1 MKRLTL
7 TLLAMLALSATML
20 AQQAMPVP
28 FDPNVRRGKLEN
40 GLTYYIRH
48 NEKPA
53 QRANFYIAQK
63 VGSILEEDNQ
73 QGLAHFLE
81 HMAFN
86 GTKNFPGK
94 ALLNYME
101 HNGVKFG
108 ENVNAWTS
116 IEQTVYMLTNV
127 PTTNMNLVDS
137 CILILHDWSNFISL
151 EGEEIDKERG
161 VILEE
166 MRQGQGA
173 QMRIYEKML
182 PEIYPNSPYGHRLP
196 IGTKEVVSG
205 FDHEALRAYYHKW
218 YRPDLQ
224 GIIIVGDIDV
234 NEVENHLKSIFED
247 IPAPVNPA
255 ERIRFQ
261 VADNAEPIVSICTDP
276 EETTYDVSVFYKHDI
291 VPFEERGDVQYW
303 IKGYIDQLVATMYNN
318 RLEELTQKANPPF
331 IYGGGYYSTF
341 FISDTKDAWMSAAVA
356 KDKDGIDE
364 ALNAIVAENKRM
376 QQYGFTASEFE
387 RAKAD
392 LMKRIENQYD
402 ERDKQETG
410 RIFRPILNH
419 FLTNEPLMGIEN
431 EYMLL
436 SQILP
441 ALPVE
446 AINQYAAELIRED
459 NIVITLTAPEKEGE
473 VLPTKAE
480 LLAMFNKAKEVE
492 VEPYVETVSNEPLIA
507 TLPVKGAI
515 ESKKHDDTFDA
526 TVLTL
531 KNGVT
536 VIYKPT
542 TFKDDEVL
550 MNAYSFGGYSVMDQ
564 SDPYTLQ
571 EINSLATLGGVG
583 NFSAIDLPKVLAGK
597 KASVHPQI
605 GSLTE
610 GMSGN
615 CSARDLE
622 TMLQLTYLYFTSPRS
637 DEEAFQSYITR
648 TKAMVANAES
658 DPNTA
663 FRDNLMFAM
672 YDNHPLVKRMKA
684 EDYDK
689 VDYAKALKL
698 YTDRFKDAN
707 NFVFTFVGNIDP
719 ETFEPLVEQYIGSLK
734 TKKNDETWTANVPAI
749 TDKDVNSHYTKA
761 MENPMVTCY
770 MVYNGEMEYTMENQM
785 KMQVLSDVM
794 DIVYTEK
801 IREDEGGTYGVG
813 VNGNL
818 TLRPKETFMFLIA
831 FQTNKEMYEKLM
843 GIAVAELQNVANQ
856 GPRAEDLKKVKEF
869 LIKKHSEDL
878 ESNRYWMNCIQTQYR
893 DGYNPMANYEQ
904 IVNGITADDVAN
916 MAKAVLKGYK
926 KEVVQ
931 IPPRINEIPLLNH

>member
-1 MKRLTL
+1 MKKLTL
-7 TLLAMLALSATML
+7 TLIAMLALSATMF

-63 VGSILEEDNQ
+63 VGSILENDDQ

-94 ALLNYME
+94 GLLNYME

-137 CILILHDWSNFISL
+137 CILILHDWSSFISL

-196 IGTKEVVSG
+196 IGTEEVVSG
-205 FDHEALRAYYHKW
+205 FKHDALRAYYHKW

-224 GIIIVGDIDV
+224 GIIIIGDVDV

-247 IPAPVNPA
+247 ITAPINPA
-255 ERIRFQ
+255 ERTRFQ

-276 EETTYDVSVFYKHDI
+276 EETNYNISLYYKHDI

-303 IKGYIDQLVATMYNN
+303 LKGYIDQLVSTMYNN
-318 RLEELTQKANPPF
+318 RMEELTQKANPPF
-331 IYGGGYYSTF
+331 IFGYGYYGTF
-341 FISDTKDAWMSAAVA
+341 FVSDTKEAWTGLAYA

-364 ALNAIVAENKRM
+364 ALTAIVAENKRM

-392 LMKRIENQYD
+392 LMKQIENQYD
-402 ERDKQETG
+402 ERDKQETS
-410 RIFRPILNH
+410 RYFYPILNH
-419 FLTNEPLMGIEN
+419 FLTNEPLLGIEN

-436 SQILP
+436 GQIMP
-441 ALPVE
+441 MLPVE
-446 AINQYAAELIRED
+446 AINQYAKELIRED

-473 VLPTKAE
+473 VLPTKEE
-480 LLAMFNKAKEVE
+480 LLALFYKAKEIE
-492 VEPYVETVSNEPLIA
+492 VEPYKETVSNEPLIA

-526 TVLTL
+526 TILTL
-531 KNGVT
+531 KNGVK

-542 TFKDDEVL
+542 HFKDDEIL
-550 MNAYSFGGYSVMDQ
+550 MSAYSFGGYSVMDQ

-571 EINSLATLGGVG
+571 QLNELAGLGGLG

-597 KASVHPQI
+597 KVHV
-605 GSLTE
+605 
-610 GMSGN
+610 SGN
-615 CSARDLE
+615 VNTFTENVSGSCSVKDLE
-622 TMLQLTYLYFTSPRS
+622 TMMQLIYLSFGTPRS
-637 DEEAFQSYITR
+637 DEEAYQSFITR
-648 TKAMVANAES
+648 TKAMLANIESNPDVAFS
-658 DPNTA
+658 
-663 FRDNLMFAM
+663 DNLIFALF
-672 YDNHPLVKRMKA
+672 DNHPLRKRMKA

-698 YTDRFKDAN
+698 YADRFKDAN

-719 ETFEPLVEQYIGSLK
+719 ETFEPMVEQYIGALK

-749 TDKDVNSHYTKA
+749 TDKDVTSHYTKA
-761 MENPMVTCY
+761 MENPKVTCY
-770 MVYNGEMEYTMENQM
+770 MVYNGDMEFNRKNQLT
-785 KMQVLSDVM
+785 MQVLSDVM

-813 VNGNL
+813 VNASLNN
-818 TLRPKETFMFLIA
+818 RPKESFMFLIG
-831 FQTNKEMYEKLM
+831 FNTNKEMYEKLM
-843 GIAVAELQNVANQ
+843 GIAKAELQNMANQ
-856 GPRAEDLKKVKEF
+856 GPRPEDLKKVKEF
-869 LIKKHSEDL
+869 LVKKHAEDL
-878 ESNRYWMNCIQTQYR
+878 ESNRYWMNCIQTQDS
-893 DGYNPMANYEQ
+893 DGYNPMANYNE
-904 IVNGITADDVAN
+904 IINGITSSDVAN
-916 MAKAVLKGYK
+916 MAKAVLNGYK

-931 IPPRINEIPLLNH
+931 IPE

>member
-1 MKRLTL
+1 MKKLTL
-7 TLLAMLALSATML
+7 TLVAMLALSATMF

-28 FDPNVRRGKLEN
+28 FDQNVRRGKLEN

-63 VGSILEEDNQ
+63 VGSILENDDQ

-94 ALLNYME
+94 ELLNYME

-127 PTTNMNLVDS
+127 PTTNPSLIDS
-137 CILILHDWSNFISL
+137 CILILHDWSSFISL

-173 QMRIYEKML
+173 QMRMYEKML

-196 IGTKEVVSG
+196 IGTEEIVAN
-205 FDHEALRAYYHKW
+205 FPHDALRAYYHKW

-224 GIIIVGDIDV
+224 GIIIIGDVDV
-234 NEVENHLKSIFED
+234 NEVEGRLKAIFED
-247 IPAPVNPA
+247 IPAPINPA
-255 ERIRFQ
+255 ERTRFE
-261 VADNAEPIVSICTDP
+261 VADNEEPIVSICSDR
-276 EETTYDVSVFYKHDI
+276 EETHYNVSVYYKHDV
-291 VPFEERGDVQYW
+291 VPNEEKGDISYW
-303 IKGYIDQLVATMYNN
+303 IKGFIDNLVSTMYNN

-331 IYGGGYYSTF
+331 IFGYGYYGTF
-341 FISDTKDAWMSAAVA
+341 FVSDTKDAWTTLAYA

-364 ALNAIVAENKRM
+364 ALTALVTESKRM
-376 QQYGFTASEFE
+376 QEYGFTASEFE

-392 LMKRIENQYD
+392 LMKRIQSQYD
-402 ERDKQETG
+402 ERDKQETN
-410 RIFRPILNH
+410 RYFNPILNH

-431 EYMLL
+431 EYMLI

-441 ALPVE
+441 SLPVE
-446 AINQYAAELIRED
+446 AINMYAKEMIRED
-459 NIVITLTAPEKEGE
+459 NIVITLTAPEKADEK
-473 VLPTKAE
+473 LPGKEE
-480 LLAMFNKAKEVE
+480 LLAMFNKAKEAE

-507 TLPVKGAI
+507 TLPPKGAI
-515 ESKKHDDTFDA
+515 ESKKHDLVFDA

-531 KNGVT
+531 KNGVK

-542 TFKDDEVL
+542 TFKDDEIL

-571 EINSLATLGGVG
+571 EINDLATLGGVG

-597 KASVHPQI
+597 KASVHPNI
-605 GSLTE
+605 TSLSE

-615 CSARDLE
+615 CSVNDLE

-648 TKAMVANAES
+648 TKAMVANMEA

-698 YTDRFKDAN
+698 YADRFKDAN

-734 TKKNDETWTANVPAI
+734 TKKVNETWTDKVPTI
-749 TDKDVNSHYTKA
+749 TDKDVTSHYTKA

-770 MVYNGEMEYTMENQM
+770 MVYNGDMQYTRKNQM
-785 KMQVLSDVM
+785 TMQVLGDVM

-813 VNGNL
+813 VQGNL
-818 TLRPKETFMFLIA
+818 NNRPKETFMFLIG

-843 GIAVAELQNVANQ
+843 GIAIAELQNVANN
-856 GPRAEDLKKVKEF
+856 GPRPEDLKKVKEF
-869 LIKKHSEDL
+869 LVKKHAEDL
-878 ESNRYWMNCIQTQYR
+878 ESNRYWMNCITTQER
-893 DGYNPMANYEQ
+893 DGYNPMADYNKIIE
-904 IVNGITADDVAN
+904 NITSDDVAN

-931 IPPRINEIPLLNH
+931 IPE

>member
-1 MKRLTL
+1 MKKLTL
-7 TLLAMLALSATML
+7 TLIAVLALSATMF

-63 VGSILEEDNQ
+63 VGSILEEENQ
-73 QGLAHFLE
+73 RGLAHFLE

-86 GTKNFPGK
+86 GLEHFPK
-94 ALLNYME
+94 KTMLDYME
-101 HNGVKFG
+101 RNGVKFG
-108 ENVNAWTS
+108 TNVNAWTS
-116 IEQTVYMLTNV
+116 FEQTVYMLNNV
-127 PTTNMNLVDS
+127 PTTNPGLVDS
-137 CILILHDWSNFISL
+137 CLLVLHDWSSFISL
-151 EGEEIDKERG
+151 EDDEIESERG

-166 MRQGQGA
+166 MRQGLDA
-173 QMRIYEKML
+173 QSRIYDKIL
-182 PEIYPNSPYGHRLP
+182 PEIYPNSPYGVP
-196 IGTKEVVSG
+196 MPIIGTEEVVAN
-205 FDHEALRAYYHKW
+205 FDHQFLRAYYNKW

-224 GIIIVGDIDV
+224 GIIIIGDIDV
-234 NEVENHLKSIFED
+234 NQIENRLKEMFAD

-255 ERIRFQ
+255 ERVYFP
-261 VADNAEPIVSICTDP
+261 VADNAEPIVSIATDV
-276 EETTYDVSVFYKHDI
+276 EETNYNIMVSYKHDI
-291 VPFEERGDVQYW
+291 IPFEERGDVQYW
-303 IKGYIDQLVATMYNN
+303 IKSYLDELISTMYNN
-318 RLEELTQKANPPF
+318 RMEELTQKANPPF
-331 IYGGGYYSTF
+331 IFGYGYYGTF
-341 FISDTKDAWMSAAVA
+341 FISNTKDAWTGLAYA
-356 KDKDGIDE
+356 KGKDGINE
-364 ALNAIVAENKRM
+364 ALSAIVAENKRM

-392 LMKRIENQYD
+392 LMKRVENQYD
-402 ERDKQETG
+402 ERDKQETSKY
-410 RIFRPILNH
+410 FYPILYH

-436 SQILP
+436 SQVLP
-441 ALPVE
+441 AIPVE
-446 AINQYAAELIRED
+446 AINQYAKELIRED

-480 LLAMFNKAKEVE
+480 LLAMFKKANEVE

-507 TLPVKGAI
+507 TLPPKGAI

-531 KNGVT
+531 KNGVK

-542 TFKDDEVL
+542 TFKDDEI
-550 MNAYSFGGYSVMDQ
+550 MMSAYSFGGYSAMDQ

-571 EINSLATLGGVG
+571 EINELATLGGVG

-597 KASVHPQI
+597 KAKVSPFI
-605 GSLTE
+605 GNTTE
-610 GMSGN
+610 GMTGN

-622 TMLQLTYLYFTSPRS
+622 TLMQLTYLYFTSPRS

-648 TKAMVANAES
+648 TKSMLADIES
-658 DPNTA
+658 NPDIA
-663 FRDNLMFAM
+663 FSDNLIFALF
-672 YDNHPLVKRMKA
+672 DNHPLRKRMKA

-698 YTDRFKDAN
+698 YADRFKDAN

-719 ETFEPLVEQYIGSLK
+719 ETFEPMVEQYIGSLK
-734 TKKNDETWTANVPAI
+734 TKKNDETWTANVPVI
-749 TDKDVNSHYTKA
+749 TDKDVNCHYTKA
-761 MENPMVTCY
+761 MENPKVTCY
-770 MVYNGEMEYTMENQM
+770 MVYNGDMQFNRKNQLTMQA
-785 KMQVLSDVM
+785 LSDVM

-813 VNGNL
+813 VNASLNN
-818 TLRPKETFMFLIA
+818 RPKETFMFLIG
-831 FQTNKEMYEKLM
+831 FNTNKDMYEKLM

-856 GPRAEDLKKVKEF
+856 GPRPEDLKKVKEF

-878 ESNRYWMNCIQTQYR
+878 ESNRYWMDCIQTLDR
-893 DGYNPMANYEQ
+893 DGYNPMQDYND
-904 IVNGITADDVAN
+904 IINGITSDDVAN

-931 IPPRINEIPLLNH
+931 IPE

>member
-1 MKRLTL
+1 MKKLTL
-7 TLLAMLALSATML
+7 TFIAMLALSATL
-20 AQQAMPVP
+20 FAQQAMPVP

-63 VGSILEEDNQ
+63 VGSILEEDDQ

-94 ALLNYME
+94 GLLNYME

-137 CILILHDWSNFISL
+137 CILILHDWSSFISL

-515 ESKKHDDTFDA
+515 ETKKHDDTFDA

-931 IPPRINEIPLLNH
+931 IPE

>member
-1 MKRLTL
+1 MKKLTL
-7 TLLAMLALSATML
+7 TLIASLALSATML
-20 AQQAMPVP
+20 AQQGMQVP
-28 FDPNVRRGKLEN
+28 FDQNVRRGKLEN

-63 VGSILEEDNQ
+63 VGSILEEEDQ
-73 QGLAHFLE
+73 RGLAHFLE

-86 GTKNFPGK
+86 GTLNFPDK
-94 ALLNYME
+94 TLLNYME

-127 PTTNMNLVDS
+127 PTTNMGLVDS
-137 CILILHDWSNFISL
+137 CILILHDWSSFISL
-151 EGEEIDKERG
+151 EGPEIDKERG

-166 MRQGQGA
+166 KRTRNDA
-173 QMRIYEKML
+173 QQRMWEKML
-182 PEIYPNSPYGHRLP
+182 PDIYPNSPYGHRMP
-196 IGTKEVVSG
+196 IGTEEVIMG

-224 GIIIVGDIDV
+224 GIIIIGDVDV
-234 NEVENHLKSIFED
+234 NVVESHLKTIFED
-247 IPAPVNPA
+247 VPAPIDPA
-255 ERIRFQ
+255 ERTRFE

-276 EETTYDVSVFYKHDI
+276 EETNYNISVYYKHDV
-291 VPFEERGDVQYW
+291 VPNEAKNDISYW
-303 IKGYIDQLVATMYNN
+303 MKGYIDALVSTMYNN
-318 RLEELTQKANPPF
+318 RMQELTQKANPPF
-331 IYGGGYYSTF
+331 IFGYGYYGTF
-341 FISDTKDAWMSAAVA
+341 FVSDTKDAWTSLAYA

-364 ALNAIVAENKRM
+364 ALYAIVAENKRM
-376 QQYGFTASEFE
+376 QYYGFTESELE

-402 ERDKQETG
+402 ERDKQETN
-410 RIFRPILNH
+410 RYFYPILNH

-436 SQILP
+436 NQ
-441 ALPVE
+441 ALPRLE
-446 AINQYAAELIRED
+446 AENINAYAKELIRKD

-480 LLAMFNKAKEVE
+480 LLTMFEKANEVE
-492 VEPYVETVSNEPLIA
+492 VVPYEETVSNEPLIA

-526 TVLTL
+526 TELTL
-531 KNGVT
+531 KNGVK

-542 TFKDDEVL
+542 TFKDDEV
-550 MNAYSFGGYSVMDQ
+550 MMTAFSFGGYSVMDQ

-571 EINSLATLGGVG
+571 EINTLATLGGVG

-597 KASVHPQI
+597 KASVRPYI
-605 GSLTE
+605 SNISE
-610 GMSGN
+610 GMNGS

-622 TMLQLTYLYFTSPRS
+622 TMLQLTYLYFTSPRA
-637 DEEAFQSYITR
+637 DEEAFQSYLTR
-648 TKAMVANAES
+648 TKSMLTNIESNPDVAFS
-658 DPNTA
+658 DH
-663 FRDNLMFAM
+663 LIFAL
-672 YDNHPLVKRMKA
+672 YDDHPLRKRMKA

-689 VDYAKALKL
+689 IDYNKALKL
-698 YTDRFKDAN
+698 YADRFKDAN

-719 ETFEPLVEQYIGSLK
+719 ETFEPLVEQYIGALK
-734 TKKNDETWTANVPAI
+734 TKKNDETWTDKCPVI
-749 TDKDVNSHYTKA
+749 TDKDVTSHYTKA
-761 MENPMVTCY
+761 MENPKVTCY
-770 MVYNGEMEYTMENQM
+770 TVYNGAMEFTRKNQLTMR
-785 KMQVLSDVM
+785 VLSDVM

-801 IREDEGGTYGVG
+801 IREDEGGTYGVS
-813 VNGNL
+813 VQGNL
-818 TLRPKETFMFLIA
+818 THQPKEA
-831 FQTNKEMYEKLM
+831 FAFGIYFNTNKEMYEKLM
-843 GIAVAELQNVANQ
+843 GIAIAELQNVANE

-869 LIKKHSEDL
+869 LVKKHSEDL
-878 ESNRYWMNCIQTQYR
+878 ESNRYWMNSIVTKES
-893 DGYNPMANYEQ
+893 DGYNPMENYND
-904 IVNGITADDVAN
+904 IINGITADDVAN

-931 IPPRINEIPLLNH
+931 IPE

>member
-1 MKRLTL
+1 MKKLTL
-7 TLLAMLALSATML
+7 TLLAVLALSATIF

-63 VGSILEEDNQ
+63 VGSILEEENQ
-73 QGLAHFLE
+73 RGLAHFLE

-86 GTKNFPGK
+86 GLEHFPK
-94 ALLNYME
+94 KTMLDYME
-101 HNGVKFG
+101 RNGVKFG
-108 ENVNAWTS
+108 TNVNAWTS
-116 IEQTVYMLTNV
+116 FEQTVYMLNNV
-127 PTTNMNLVDS
+127 PTTNPGLVDS
-137 CILILHDWSNFISL
+137 CMLVLHDWSSFISL
-151 EGEEIDKERG
+151 EDDEIESERG

-166 MRQGQGA
+166 MRQGLDA
-173 QMRIYEKML
+173 QMRIYGKIL
-182 PEIYPNSPYGHRLP
+182 PEIYPNSPYGAP
-196 IGTKEVVSG
+196 MPIIGTEEIVAN
-205 FDHEALRAYYHKW
+205 FDHQFLRDYYNKW

-224 GIIIVGDIDV
+224 GIIIIGDIDV
-234 NEVENHLKSIFED
+234 NQIESRLKEMFAD

-255 ERIRFQ
+255 ERVYFP
-261 VADNAEPIVSICTDP
+261 VADNAEPIVSVASDV
-276 EETTYDVSVFYKHDI
+276 EETTYDIMVSYKHDI
-291 VPFEERGDVQYW
+291 VPFEERGDISYW
-303 IKGYIDQLVATMYNN
+303 VKGYIDELVSTMYNN
-318 RLEELTQKANPPF
+318 RMRELTQKANPPF
-331 IYGGGYYSTF
+331 IYGYGYYGTF
-341 FISDTKDAWMSAAVA
+341 FISDTKDAWTSYAVA

-364 ALNAIVAENKRM
+364 ALNAIMAENKRM

-392 LMKRIENQYD
+392 LMKRVENQYD
-402 ERDKQETG
+402 ERDKQETD
-410 RIFRPILNH
+410 RYFRPILSH

-431 EYMLL
+431 EYTFLN
-436 SQILP
+436 QILP

-446 AINQYAAELIRED
+446 AINQYATELIRED
-459 NIVITLTAPEKEGE
+459 NIVITLTGPEKEGE
-473 VLPTKAE
+473 ALPTKAE
-480 LLAMFNKAKEVE
+480 LLAMFSKAKTIE

-515 ESKKHDDTFDA
+515 DSKKHDDTFDA

-531 KNGVT
+531 KNGVK

-542 TFKDDEVL
+542 TFKDDEV
-550 MNAYSFGGYSVMDQ
+550 MMTAYSFGGYSVMDQ

-571 EINSLATLGGVG
+571 EINELATLGGVG

-597 KASVHPQI
+597 KVRVNPSI
-605 GSLTE
+605 NTMTE
-610 GMSGN
+610 GISGN

-622 TMLQLTYLYFTSPRS
+622 TMMQLTYLYFNSLRS

-648 TKAMVANAES
+648 TKAIVANAES

-698 YTDRFKDAN
+698 FADRFKDAN

-719 ETFEPLVEQYIGSLK
+719 ETFEPLVEQYLGSLK
-734 TKKNDETWTANVPAI
+734 TKKNDETWTANVPVI
-749 TDKDVNSHYTKA
+749 TDKDVNSHYTKS

-770 MVYNGEMEYTMENQM
+770 MVYNGDMEYTAENLM
-785 KMQVLSDVM
+785 KMQILGDVM

-818 TLRPKETFMFLIA
+818 SLRPKETFMFLIG

-843 GIAVAELQNVANQ
+843 GIAKVELQNVANN
-856 GPRAEDLKKVKEF
+856 GPRPEDLKKVKEF

-878 ESNRYWMNCIQTQYR
+878 ENNRYWMNCIQAKER
-893 DGYNPMANYEQ
+893 DGYNPMANYVD
-904 IVNGITADDVAN
+904 IVNSVTGDDVAN
-916 MAKAVLKGYK
+916 MAKAVLKGYL

-931 IPPRINEIPLLNH
+931 IPE

>member
-1 MKRLTL
+1 MKKLTL
-7 TLLAMLALSATML
+7 TLLAMLALSATIL

-28 FDPNVRRGKLEN
+28 FDQNVRRGKLEN

-63 VGSILEEDNQ
+63 VGSILEEENQ
-73 QGLAHFLE
+73 RGLAHFLE

-86 GTKNFPGK
+86 GLEHFPK
-94 ALLNYME
+94 KTMLDYME
-101 HNGVKFG
+101 RNGVKFG
-108 ENVNAWTS
+108 TNVNAWTS
-116 IEQTVYMLTNV
+116 FEQTVYMLNNV
-127 PTTNMNLVDS
+127 PTTNPGLVDS
-137 CILILHDWSNFISL
+137 CLLVLHDWSSFISL
-151 EGEEIDKERG
+151 EDDEIESERG

-166 MRQGQGA
+166 MRQGLDA
-173 QMRIYEKML
+173 QSRIYDKIL
-182 PEIYPNSPYGHRLP
+182 PEIYPNSPYGVP
-196 IGTKEVVSG
+196 MPIIGTEEVVAH
-205 FDHEALRAYYHKW
+205 FDHQFLRNYYHKW

-224 GIIIVGDIDV
+224 GIIIIGDIDV
-234 NEVENHLKSIFED
+234 NQIENRLKEMFAD
-247 IPAPVNPA
+247 IPAPVDPA
-255 ERIRFQ
+255 ERVYFP
-261 VADNAEPIVSICTDP
+261 VADNAEPIVSIATDV
-276 EETTYDVSVFYKHDI
+276 EETSYDITIQYKHDI
-291 VPFEERGDVQYW
+291 VPFEERGDIQYW
-303 IKGYIDQLVATMYNN
+303 LKGYIDNLISTMYNN
-318 RLEELTQKANPPF
+318 RMRELTQKADPPF
-331 IYGGGYYSTF
+331 VYGYGYYGTF
-341 FISDTKDAWMSAAVA
+341 LISDTKDAWASAAIA
-356 KDKDGIDE
+356 IDKESIE
-364 ALNAIVAENKRM
+364 KALNALVAENKRM

-410 RIFRPILNH
+410 SYFYPILSH

-436 SQILP
+436 SQVLP

-446 AINQYAAELIRED
+446 AINEYAKELIRED

-480 LLAMFNKAKEVE
+480 LLAIFEKANKVE
-492 VEPYVETVSNEPLIA
+492 VEPYQETVSNEPLIA

-515 ESKKHDDTFDA
+515 ASKKHDDTFDA

-531 KNGVT
+531 KNGAK

-542 TFKDDEVL
+542 TFKDDEV
-550 MNAYSFGGYSVMDQ
+550 MMSVYSFGGYSAMDQ

-597 KASVHPQI
+597 KANVNPFI
-605 GSLTE
+605 GQLFE
-610 GMSGN
+610 GMNGN

-648 TKAMVANAES
+648 SKSMVANAES
-658 DPNTA
+658 DPMTA
-663 FRDNLMFAM
+663 FRDNLMFAL

-689 VDYAKALKL
+689 VDYAKAMKL
-698 YTDRFKDAN
+698 YADRFKDAN

-734 TKKNDETWTANVPAI
+734 TKKNDETWTANVPLL
-749 TDKDVNSHYTKA
+749 TDKDVNCHYTKA
-761 MENPMVTCY
+761 MENPKVTCY
-770 MVYNGEMEYTMENQM
+770 IVYNGDMEFNRKNQLTL
-785 KMQVLSDVM
+785 QALSDIM

-813 VNGNL
+813 VNDNL
-818 TLRPKETFMFLIA
+818 SLLPKEYFMFLIG
-831 FQTNKEMYEKLM
+831 FETNKEMYEKLM
-843 GIAVAELQNVANQ
+843 GIAKAELQNVANN
-856 GPRAEDLKKVKEF
+856 GPRPEDLKKVKEF
-869 LIKKHSEDL
+869 LIKKHAEDL
-878 ESNRYWMNCIQTQYR
+878 ENNRYWMNSIVTKEEY
-893 DGYNPMANYEQ
+893 GYNPMQDYND
-904 IVNGITADDVAN
+904 IINGITSDDVSN

-931 IPPRINEIPLLNH
+931 IPE

>member
-1 MKRLTL
+1 MKKLTL
-7 TLLAMLALSATML
+7 TLIAMLALSATMF

-63 VGSILEEDNQ
+63 VGSILEEDDQ

-94 ALLNYME
+94 GLLNYME

-137 CILILHDWSNFISL
+137 CILILHDWSSFISL

-196 IGTKEVVSG
+196 IGTEEVVSG
-205 FDHEALRAYYHKW
+205 FKHDALRAYYHKW

-224 GIIIVGDIDV
+224 GIIIIGDVDV

-247 IPAPVNPA
+247 IPAPINPA
-255 ERIRFQ
+255 ERTRFQ

-276 EETTYDVSVFYKHDI
+276 EETNYNISLYYKHDI

-303 IKGYIDQLVATMYNN
+303 LKGYIDQLVSTMYNN
-318 RLEELTQKANPPF
+318 RMEELTQKANPPF
-331 IYGGGYYSTF
+331 IFGYGYYGTF
-341 FISDTKDAWMSAAVA
+341 FVSDTKDAWTGLAYA

-364 ALNAIVAENKRM
+364 ALTAIVAENKRM

-392 LMKRIENQYD
+392 LMKQIENQYD
-402 ERDKQETG
+402 ERDKQETS
-410 RIFRPILNH
+410 RYFYPILNH
-419 FLTNEPLMGIEN
+419 FLTNEPLLGIEN

-436 SQILP
+436 GQIMP
-441 ALPVE
+441 MLPVE
-446 AINQYAAELIRED
+446 AINQYAKELIRED
-459 NIVITLTAPEKEGE
+459 NIVITLTAPQKEGE
-473 VLPTKAE
+473 VLPTKEE
-480 LLAMFNKAKEVE
+480 LLALFNKAKEIE
-492 VEPYVETVSNEPLIA
+492 VEPYKETVSNEPLIA

-515 ESKKHDDTFDA
+515 EIKKHDDTFDA
-526 TVLTL
+526 TILTL
-531 KNGVT
+531 KNGVK

-542 TFKDDEVL
+542 NFKDDEIL
-550 MNAYSFGGYSVMDQ
+550 MSAYSFGGYSVMDQ

-571 EINSLATLGGVG
+571 QLNELAGLGGLG

-597 KASVHPQI
+597 KVHV
-605 GSLTE
+605 
-610 GMSGN
+610 SGN
-615 CSARDLE
+615 VNTFTENVSGSCSVKDLE
-622 TMLQLTYLYFTSPRS
+622 TMMQLIYLSFGTPRS
-637 DEEAFQSYITR
+637 DEEAYQSFITR
-648 TKAMVANAES
+648 TKAMLANIESNPDVAFS
-658 DPNTA
+658 
-663 FRDNLMFAM
+663 DNLIFALF
-672 YDNHPLVKRMKA
+672 DNHPLRKRMKA

-698 YTDRFKDAN
+698 YADRFKDAN

-719 ETFEPLVEQYIGSLK
+719 ETFEPMVEQYIGALK

-749 TDKDVNSHYTKA
+749 TDKDVTSHYTKA
-761 MENPMVTCY
+761 MENPKVTCY
-770 MVYNGEMEYTMENQM
+770 MVYNGDMEFNRKNQLT
-785 KMQVLSDVM
+785 MQVLSDVM

-813 VNGNL
+813 VNASLNN
-818 TLRPKETFMFLIA
+818 RPKESFMFLIG
-831 FQTNKEMYEKLM
+831 FNTNKEMYEKLM
-843 GIAVAELQNVANQ
+843 GIAKAELQNMANQ
-856 GPRAEDLKKVKEF
+856 GPRPEDLKKVKEF
-869 LIKKHSEDL
+869 LVKKHAEDL
-878 ESNRYWMNCIQTQYR
+878 ESNRYWMNCIQTQDS
-893 DGYNPMANYEQ
+893 DGYNPMANYNE
-904 IVNGITADDVAN
+904 IINGISSDDVAN
-916 MAKAVLKGYK
+916 MAKAVLNGYK

-931 IPPRINEIPLLNH
+931 IPE

>member
-1 MKRLTL
+1 MKKLTL
-7 TLLAMLALSATML
+7 SLIATLALSATML
-20 AQQAMPVP
+20 AQQGMPVP
-28 FDPNVRRGKLEN
+28 FDQNVRRGKLEN

-53 QRANFYIAQK
+53 KRANFYIAQK
-63 VGSILEEDNQ
+63 VGSILEEEDQ
-73 QGLAHFLE
+73 RGLAHFLE

-86 GTKNFPGK
+86 GTANFPGK

-137 CILILHDWSNFISL
+137 CILILHDWSSFISL
-151 EGEEIDKERG
+151 EGPEFDKERG

-166 MRQGQGA
+166 KRTRNDA
-173 QMRIYEKML
+173 QQRMWEKML
-182 PEIYPNSPYGHRLP
+182 PEIYPNSPYGHRMP
-196 IGTKEVVSG
+196 IGTEEVISG

-224 GIIIVGDIDV
+224 GIIIIGDVDV
-234 NEVENHLKSIFED
+234 NEVENHLKAIFED

-255 ERIRFQ
+255 ERTRFE
-261 VADNAEPIVSICTDP
+261 VADNTEPIVSICTDP
-276 EETTYDVSVFYKHDI
+276 EETNYNISVYYKHDV
-291 VPFEERGDVQYW
+291 VPFEERGDIQYW
-303 IKGYIDQLVATMYNN
+303 IKGYIDNLVATMYNN
-318 RLEELTQKANPPF
+318 RMEELTLKANPPF
-331 IYGGGYYSTF
+331 IFGYGYYGTF
-341 FISDTKDAWMSAAVA
+341 FVSDTKDAWTSLAYA

-392 LMKRIENQYD
+392 LQKRIENQYD

-410 RIFRPILNH
+410 RLFNPILAH

-436 SQILP
+436 NQILP

-446 AINQYAAELIRED
+446 AINEYAKQLIRED
-459 NIVITLTAPEKEGE
+459 NIVITLTGPEMEGV
-473 VLPTKAE
+473 VLPTKEELVEMLKKAE
-480 LLAMFNKAKEVE
+480 QVE
-492 VEPYVETVSNEPLIA
+492 VEPYVETVSDEPLIA

-531 KNGVT
+531 KNGVK

-550 MNAYSFGGYSVMDQ
+550 MSAYSFGGYSVMDQ

-571 EINSLATLGGVG
+571 EINGLIKLGGLG

-597 KASVHPQI
+597 RANVNPSI
-605 GSLTE
+605 STLTE
-610 GMSGN
+610 GISGN

-622 TMLQLTYLYFTSPRS
+622 TMLQLTYLYFNSLRS

-648 TKAMVANAES
+648 SKAMVANAES

-663 FRDNLMFAM
+663 FRDNLMDAM

-689 VDYAKALKL
+689 VDYDKALKL
-698 YTDRFKDAN
+698 YADRFKDAN

-734 TKKNDETWTANVPAI
+734 TKKNDETWTDKVPVI
-749 TDKDVNSHYTKA
+749 TDKDVKNHYTKA
-761 MENPMVTCY
+761 MENPMVSCY
-770 MVYNGEMEYTMENQM
+770 TIFNGDMEYTRKNQLTR
-785 KMQVLSDVM
+785 QILGDVM

-813 VNGNL
+813 VQGNL
-818 TLRPKETFMFLIA
+818 SLRPKPTFMFLIG

-843 GIAVAELQNVANQ
+843 GIAIAELQNVADE
-856 GPRAEDLKKVKEF
+856 GPRPEDLKKVKEF
-869 LIKKHSEDL
+869 LVKKHAEDM
-878 ESNRYWMNCIQTQYR
+878 ESNRYWMSCIQTQER
-893 DGYNPMANYEQ
+893 DDMNPMANYDE
-904 IVNGITADDVAN
+904 IINGITADDVAN
-916 MAKAVLKGYK
+916 LAKAVLKGYK

-931 IPPRINEIPLLNH
+931 IPE

>member
-1 MKRLTL
+1 MKKLTL
-7 TLLAMLALSATML
+7 TLLAMLALSATMF

-28 FDPNVRRGKLEN
+28 FDQNVRRGKLEN

-63 VGSILEEDNQ
+63 VGSILEEENQ
-73 QGLAHFLE
+73 RGLAHFLE

-86 GTKNFPGK
+86 GLEHFPK
-94 ALLNYME
+94 KTMLDYME
-101 HNGVKFG
+101 RNGVKFG
-108 ENVNAWTS
+108 TNVNAWTS
-116 IEQTVYMLTNV
+116 FEQTVYMLNNV
-127 PTTNMNLVDS
+127 PTTNPGLVDS
-137 CILILHDWSNFISL
+137 CMLVLHDWSSFISL
-151 EGEEIDKERG
+151 EGDEIESERG

-166 MRQGQGA
+166 MRQGLDA
-173 QMRIYEKML
+173 QMRIYGKIL
-182 PEIYPNSPYGHRLP
+182 PEIYPNSPYGAP
-196 IGTKEVVSG
+196 MPIIGTEEIVAN
-205 FDHEALRAYYHKW
+205 FDHQFLRAYYNKW

-224 GIIIVGDIDV
+224 GIIIIGDIDV
-234 NEVENHLKSIFED
+234 NQIENRLKEMFAD

-255 ERIRFQ
+255 ERVYFP
-261 VADNAEPIVSICTDP
+261 VADNAEPIVSVASDV
-276 EETTYDVSVFYKHDI
+276 EETTYDIMVSYKHDI
-291 VPFEERGDVQYW
+291 VPFEERGDISYW
-303 IKGYIDQLVATMYNN
+303 IKGYIDELVSTMYNN
-318 RLEELTQKANPPF
+318 RMRELTQKANPPF
-331 IYGGGYYSTF
+331 IYGYGYYGTF
-341 FISDTKDAWMSAAVA
+341 FISDTKDAWTSYAVA

-364 ALNAIVAENKRM
+364 ALNAIMAENKRM
-376 QQYGFTASEFE
+376 QQHGFTASEFE

-392 LMKRIENQYD
+392 LMKRIESQYD
-402 ERDKQETG
+402 ERDKQETD
-410 RIFRPILNH
+410 RYFRPILAH

-431 EYMLL
+431 EYTFLN
-436 SQILP
+436 QILP

-446 AINQYAAELIRED
+446 AINQYAKELIRED
-459 NIVITLTAPEKEGE
+459 NIVITLTGPEKEGE
-473 VLPTKAE
+473 VLPTKEE
-480 LLAMFNKAKEVE
+480 LLAMFNKAKTIE

-515 ESKKHDDTFDA
+515 DSKKHDDTFDA

-531 KNGVT
+531 KNGVK

-542 TFKDDEVL
+542 TFKDDEIL
-550 MNAYSFGGYSVMDQ
+550 MNSYSFGGYSVMDQ

-571 EINSLATLGGVG
+571 EINELATLGGVG

-610 GMSGN
+610 GISGS
-615 CSARDLE
+615 CSVRDLE
-622 TMLQLTYLYFTSPRS
+622 TMMQLTYLYFNSLRS

-648 TKAMVANAES
+648 TKAIVANAES

-663 FRDNLMFAM
+663 FRDNFIFAM

-698 YTDRFKDAN
+698 FADRFKDAN
-707 NFVFTFVGNIDP
+707 NFVFTFVGNINP
-719 ETFEPLVEQYIGSLK
+719 ETFEPMVEQYLGALK
-734 TKKNDETWTANVPAI
+734 TKKNDETWTANVPFV
-749 TDKDVNSHYTKA
+749 TEKDVNSHYTKA

-770 MVYNGEMEYTMENQM
+770 MVYNGDMEFTRKNQM
-785 KMQVLSDVM
+785 TMQALSDVM

-818 TLRPKETFMFLIA
+818 NLRPKETFMFLIG

-856 GPRAEDLKKVKEF
+856 GPRPEDLKKVKEF

-893 DGYNPMANYEQ
+893 DGYNPMADYEK
-904 IVNGITADDVAN
+904 IVNGITGDDVAN

-931 IPPRINEIPLLNH
+931 IPE

>member
-63 VGSILEEDNQ
+63 VGSILEEDDQ

-137 CILILHDWSNFISL
+137 CILILHDWSSFISL

-480 LLAMFNKAKEVE
+480 LLAMLNKAKEVE

-698 YTDRFKDAN
+698 YADRFKDAN
-707 NFVFTFVGNIDP
+707 NFVFTFVGNINP

-749 TDKDVNSHYTKA
+749 TDKDVNSHYTKS

-770 MVYNGEMEYTMENQM
+770 MVYNGEMAYTMENQM

-831 FQTNKEMYEKLM
+831 FQTNKEMYEKLI

-856 GPRAEDLKKVKEF
+856 GPRPEDLKKVKEF

-904 IVNGITADDVAN
+904 IVNGITSDDVAN

-931 IPPRINEIPLLNH
+931 IPE

>member
-1 MKRLTL
+1 MKKLTL
-7 TLLAMLALSATML
+7 TLLALLALSATML

-28 FDPNVRRGKLEN
+28 FDQNVRRGKLEN

-63 VGSILEEDNQ
+63 VGSILEEDDQ

-86 GTKNFPGK
+86 GTKNYPGK
-94 ALLNYME
+94 ELLNYME

-137 CILILHDWSNFISL
+137 CILILHDWSSFISL

-173 QMRIYEKML
+173 QMRIYQKML

-196 IGTKEVVSG
+196 IGTEEVVSG
-205 FDHEALRAYYHKW
+205 FKHDALRAYYHKW

-224 GIIIVGDIDV
+224 GIIIIGDVDV
-234 NEVENHLKSIFED
+234 NEVENHLKTIFED
-247 IPAPVNPA
+247 IPAPINPA
-255 ERIRFQ
+255 ERTRFQ

-276 EETTYDVSVFYKHDI
+276 EETNYNISVYYKQDI
-291 VPFEERGDVQYW
+291 VPFEERDDIQYW
-303 IKGYIDQLVATMYNN
+303 LKGYIDELVATMYNN
-318 RLEELTQKANPPF
+318 RMEELTQKANPPF
-331 IYGGGYYSTF
+331 IFGYGYYGTF
-341 FISDTKDAWMSAAVA
+341 FVSDTKDAWTGLAYA
-356 KDKDGIDE
+356 KDKEGIDE
-364 ALNAIVAENKRM
+364 ALSAIVAENKRM

-410 RIFRPILNH
+410 RLFYPILNH

-436 SQILP
+436 GQIMP

-446 AINQYAAELIRED
+446 AINQYVPELIRED

-480 LLAMFNKAKEVE
+480 LLAMYEKANKVE
-492 VEPYVETVSNEPLIA
+492 VEPYKETVSNEPLIA

-526 TVLTL
+526 TILTL
-531 KNGVT
+531 KNGVK

-542 TFKDDEVL
+542 TFKDDEIL
-550 MNAYSFGGYSVMDQ
+550 MNAYSFGGYSAMDQ
-564 SDPYTLQ
+564 SDPFTLQ
-571 EINSLATLGGVG
+571 EINTLATIGGVG

-597 KASVHPQI
+597 KANVNPNI
-605 GSLTE
+605 GSFTE

-648 TKAMVANAES
+648 TKAMVANIES

-663 FRDNLMFAM
+663 FRDNLMFAL

-689 VDYAKALKL
+689 IDYAKALKL
-698 YTDRFKDAN
+698 YADRFKDAN

-719 ETFEPLVEQYIGSLK
+719 ETFEPMIEQYIGSLK
-734 TKKNDETWTANVPAI
+734 TKKNDETWTANAPVI

-761 MENPMVTCY
+761 MENPKVTCY
-770 MVYNGEMEYTMENQM
+770 MVYNGDMEFNRKNQM
-785 KMQVLSDVM
+785 VMQILSDVM

-818 TLRPKETFMFLIA
+818 NNRPKETFMFLIG
-831 FQTNKEMYEKLM
+831 FETNKEMYEKLM
-843 GIAVAELQNVANQ
+843 GIAKAELQNVANQ
-856 GPRAEDLKKVKEF
+856 GPRPEDLKKVKEF
-869 LIKKHSEDL
+869 LVKKHAEDL
-878 ESNRYWMNCIQTQYR
+878 ESNRYWMNCIQVMDR
-893 DGYNPMANYEQ
+893 DGYNPMQDY
-904 IVNGITADDVAN
+904 IDIINGITGDDVAN
-916 MAKAVLKGYK
+916 MAKAVLNGYK

-931 IPPRINEIPLLNH
+931 IPE

>member
-1 MKRLTL
+1 MKKLTL
-7 TLLAMLALSATML
+7 SLVATLVLSATMI

-28 FDPNVRRGKLEN
+28 FDQNVRRGKLEN

-63 VGSILEEDNQ
+63 VGSILEEDDQ

-86 GTKNFPGK
+86 GTANFPGK

-127 PTTNMNLVDS
+127 PTTNMGLVDS
-137 CILILHDWSNFISL
+137 CILILHDWSSFISL
-151 EGEEIDKERG
+151 ESEEIDKERG

-173 QMRIYEKML
+173 QMRIYQKML

-196 IGTKEVVSG
+196 IGTEEVVSG
-205 FDHEALRAYYHKW
+205 FAHDALRAYYHKW

-224 GIIIVGDIDV
+224 GIIIIGDIDV
-234 NEVENHLKSIFED
+234 NEVEKHLKAIFED
-247 IPAPVNPA
+247 IPAPINPA
-255 ERIRFQ
+255 ERTRFQ
-261 VADNAEPIVSICTDP
+261 VADNAEPIISICTDP
-276 EETTYDVSVFYKHDI
+276 EETNYNLSIYYKHDV
-291 VPFEERGDVQYW
+291 VPNEAKSDISYW
-303 IKGYIDQLVATMYNN
+303 IKGYIDELVSTMYNN
-318 RLEELTQKANPPF
+318 RMEELTQKANPPF
-331 IYGGGYYSTF
+331 IVGYGYYGTF
-341 FISDTKDAWMSAAVA
+341 FISDTKDAWSTFAYA

-364 ALNAIVAENKRM
+364 AMNAIIAENKRM

-392 LMKRIENQYD
+392 LQKHIENQYD
-402 ERDKQETG
+402 ERDKQETS
-410 RIFRPILNH
+410 RLFYPILNH
-419 FLTNEPLMGIEN
+419 FLTNEPLPGIEN

-436 SQILP
+436 GQILP
-441 ALPVE
+441 NLPVE
-446 AINQYAAELIRED
+446 AINAYAKELIRED
-459 NIVITLTAPEKEGE
+459 NIVITLTAPEKKGE

-480 LLAMFNKAKEVE
+480 LLAMFQKASEVE
-492 VEPYVETVSNEPLIA
+492 VTPYEETVSNEPLIA

-526 TVLTL
+526 TILTL
-531 KNGVT
+531 KNGAK

-542 TFKDDEVL
+542 TFKDDEV
-550 MNAYSFGGYSVMDQ
+550 MMSVYSFGGYSVMDQ

-597 KASVHPQI
+597 KASVNPYI
-605 GSLTE
+605 SNITE

-622 TMLQLTYLYFTSPRS
+622 TLLQLTYLYFTSPRS

-648 TKAMVANAES
+648 TKSMVANIES
-658 DPNTA
+658 NPDIA
-663 FRDNLMFAM
+663 FRDNLMFAL
-672 YDNHPLVKRMKA
+672 YDNHPLVTRMKA

-689 VDYAKALKL
+689 VDYAKAMKL
-698 YTDRFKDAN
+698 YADRFKDAN

-734 TKKNDETWTANVPAI
+734 TKKNDETWTTNVPLL
-749 TDKDVNSHYTKA
+749 TDKDVTSHYTKA
-761 MENPMVTCY
+761 MENPKVTCY
-770 MVYNGEMEYTMENQM
+770 IIYNGDM
-785 KMQVLSDVM
+785 KFTRKSQLTMQVLSDVM

-818 TLRPKETFMFLIA
+818 SLLPKESFMFLIG
-831 FQTNKEMYEKLM
+831 FDTNKEMYEKLI
-843 GIAVAELQNVANQ
+843 GIALAELQNVANN
-856 GPRAEDLKKVKEF
+856 GPRPEDLKKVKEF
-869 LIKKHSEDL
+869 LVKKHSEDL
-878 ESNRYWMNCIQTQYR
+878 ESNRYWMNSIVTQEQY
-893 DGYNPMANYEQ
+893 GYNPMQDYND
-904 IVNGITADDVAN
+904 IINGITAEDVAN

-931 IPPRINEIPLLNH
+931 IPE

>member
-1 MKRLTL
+1 MKKLTL
-7 TLLAMLALSATML
+7 TLLAVLALSATMV

-63 VGSILEEDNQ
+63 VGSILEEENQ
-73 QGLAHFLE
+73 RGLAHFLE

-86 GTKNFPGK
+86 GLEHFPK
-94 ALLNYME
+94 KTMLDYME
-101 HNGVKFG
+101 RNGVKFG
-108 ENVNAWTS
+108 TNVNAWTS
-116 IEQTVYMLTNV
+116 FEQTVYMLNNV
-127 PTTNMNLVDS
+127 PTTNPGLVDS
-137 CILILHDWSNFISL
+137 CMLVLHDWSSFISL
-151 EGEEIDKERG
+151 EDDEIESERG

-166 MRQGQGA
+166 MRQGLDA
-173 QMRIYEKML
+173 QMRIYGKIL
-182 PEIYPNSPYGHRLP
+182 PEIYPNSPYGAP
-196 IGTKEVVSG
+196 MPIIGTEEIVAN
-205 FDHEALRAYYHKW
+205 FDHQFLRDYYNKW

-224 GIIIVGDIDV
+224 GIIIIGDIDV
-234 NEVENHLKSIFED
+234 NQIESRLKEMFAD

-255 ERIRFQ
+255 ERVYFP
-261 VADNAEPIVSICTDP
+261 VADNAEPIVSVASDV
-276 EETTYDVSVFYKHDI
+276 EETTYDIMVSYKHDI
-291 VPFEERGDVQYW
+291 VPFEERGDISYW
-303 IKGYIDQLVATMYNN
+303 VKGYIDELVSTMYNN
-318 RLEELTQKANPPF
+318 RMRELTQKANPPF
-331 IYGGGYYSTF
+331 IYGYGYYGTF
-341 FISDTKDAWMSAAVA
+341 FISDTKDAWTSYAVA

-364 ALNAIVAENKRM
+364 ALNAIMAENKRM

-392 LMKRIENQYD
+392 LMKRVENQYD
-402 ERDKQETG
+402 ERDKQETD
-410 RIFRPILNH
+410 RYFRPILSH

-431 EYMLL
+431 EYTFLN
-436 SQILP
+436 QILP

-446 AINQYAAELIRED
+446 AINQYATELIRED
-459 NIVITLTAPEKEGE
+459 NIVITLTGPEKEGE
-473 VLPTKAE
+473 ALPTKAE
-480 LLAMFNKAKEVE
+480 LLAMFNKAKTIE

-515 ESKKHDDTFDA
+515 DSKKHDDTFDA

-531 KNGVT
+531 KNGVK

-542 TFKDDEVL
+542 TFKDDEV
-550 MNAYSFGGYSVMDQ
+550 MMTAYSFGGYSVMDQ

-571 EINSLATLGGVG
+571 EINELATLGGVG

-597 KASVHPQI
+597 KVRVNPSI
-605 GSLTE
+605 NTMTE
-610 GMSGN
+610 GISGN

-622 TMLQLTYLYFTSPRS
+622 TMMQLTYLYFNSLRS

-648 TKAMVANAES
+648 TKAIVANAES

-698 YTDRFKDAN
+698 FADRFKDAN

-719 ETFEPLVEQYIGSLK
+719 ETFEPLVEQYLGSLK
-734 TKKNDETWTANVPAI
+734 TKKNDETWTANVPVI
-749 TDKDVNSHYTKA
+749 TDKDVNSHYTKS

-770 MVYNGEMEYTMENQM
+770 MVYNGDMVYTAENLM
-785 KMQVLSDVM
+785 KMQILGDVM

-818 TLRPKETFMFLIA
+818 SLRPKETFMFLIG

-843 GIAVAELQNVANQ
+843 GIAKVELQNVANN
-856 GPRAEDLKKVKEF
+856 GPRPEDLKKVKEF

-878 ESNRYWMNCIQTQYR
+878 ENNRYWMNCIQAKER
-893 DGYNPMANYEQ
+893 DGYNPMANYVD
-904 IVNGITADDVAN
+904 IVNSVTGDDVAN
-916 MAKAVLKGYK
+916 MAKAVLKGYL

-931 IPPRINEIPLLNH
+931 IPE

>member
-1 MKRLTL
+1 MKKLTL
-7 TLLAMLALSATML
+7 TLIAMLALSATMF

-63 VGSILEEDNQ
+63 VGSILENDDQ

-94 ALLNYME
+94 GLLNYME

-137 CILILHDWSNFISL
+137 CILILHDWSSFISL

-196 IGTKEVVSG
+196 IGTEEVVSG
-205 FDHEALRAYYHKW
+205 FKHDALRAYYHKW

-224 GIIIVGDIDV
+224 GIIIIGDVDV

-247 IPAPVNPA
+247 IPAPINPA
-255 ERIRFQ
+255 ERTRFQ

-276 EETTYDVSVFYKHDI
+276 EETNYNISLYYKHDI

-303 IKGYIDQLVATMYNN
+303 LKGYIDQLVSTMYNN
-318 RLEELTQKANPPF
+318 RMEELTQKANPPF
-331 IYGGGYYSTF
+331 IFGYGYYGTF
-341 FISDTKDAWMSAAVA
+341 FVSDTKDAWTGLAYA

-364 ALNAIVAENKRM
+364 ALTAIVAENKRM

-392 LMKRIENQYD
+392 LMKQIENQYD
-402 ERDKQETG
+402 ERDKQETS
-410 RIFRPILNH
+410 RYFYPILNH
-419 FLTNEPLMGIEN
+419 FLTNEPLLGIEN

-436 SQILP
+436 GQIMP
-441 ALPVE
+441 MLPVE
-446 AINQYAAELIRED
+446 AINQYAKELIRED
-459 NIVITLTAPEKEGE
+459 NIVITLTAPEKKGE
-473 VLPTKAE
+473 VLPTKEE
-480 LLAMFNKAKEVE
+480 LLALFNKAKEIE
-492 VEPYVETVSNEPLIA
+492 VEPYKETVSNEPLIA

-526 TVLTL
+526 TILTL
-531 KNGVT
+531 KNGVK

-542 TFKDDEVL
+542 NFKDDEIL
-550 MNAYSFGGYSVMDQ
+550 MSAYSFGGYSVMDQ

-571 EINSLATLGGVG
+571 QLNELAGLGGLG

-597 KASVHPQI
+597 KVHV
-605 GSLTE
+605 
-610 GMSGN
+610 SGN
-615 CSARDLE
+615 VNTFTENVSGSCSVKDLE
-622 TMLQLTYLYFTSPRS
+622 TMMQLIYLSFGTPRS
-637 DEEAFQSYITR
+637 DEEAYQSFITR
-648 TKAMVANAES
+648 TKAMLANIESNPDVAFS
-658 DPNTA
+658 
-663 FRDNLMFAM
+663 DNLIFALF
-672 YDNHPLVKRMKA
+672 DNHPLRKRMKA

-698 YTDRFKDAN
+698 YADRFKDAN

-719 ETFEPLVEQYIGSLK
+719 ETFEPLVEQYIGALK

-749 TDKDVNSHYTKA
+749 TDKDVTSHYTKA
-761 MENPMVTCY
+761 MENPKVTCY
-770 MVYNGEMEYTMENQM
+770 MVYNGDMEFNRKNQLT
-785 KMQVLSDVM
+785 MQVLSDVM

-813 VNGNL
+813 VNASLNN
-818 TLRPKETFMFLIA
+818 RPKESFMFLIG
-831 FQTNKEMYEKLM
+831 FNTNKEIYEKLM
-843 GIAVAELQNVANQ
+843 GIAKAELQNMANQ
-856 GPRAEDLKKVKEF
+856 GPRPEDLKKVKEF
-869 LIKKHSEDL
+869 LIKKHAEDL
-878 ESNRYWMNCIQTQYR
+878 ESNRYWMNCIQTQDS
-893 DGYNPMANYEQ
+893 DGYNPMANYNE
-904 IVNGITADDVAN
+904 IINGISSSDVAN
-916 MAKAVLKGYK
+916 MAKAVLNGYK

-931 IPPRINEIPLLNH
+931 IPE

>member
-137 CILILHDWSNFISL
+137 CILILHDWSSFISL

-480 LLAMFNKAKEVE
+480 LLAMFNKAKEAE

-698 YTDRFKDAN
+698 YADRFKDAN
-707 NFVFTFVGNIDP
+707 NFVFTFVGNINP

-734 TKKNDETWTANVPAI
+734 TKKNDETWTANVPSI
-749 TDKDVNSHYTKA
+749 TDKDVNSHYTKS

-770 MVYNGEMEYTMENQM
+770 MVYNGEMAYTMENQM

-831 FQTNKEMYEKLM
+831 FQTNKEMYEKLI

-856 GPRAEDLKKVKEF
+856 GPRPEDLKKVKEF

-904 IVNGITADDVAN
+904 IVNGITSDDVAN

-931 IPPRINEIPLLNH
+931 IPE

>member
-1 MKRLTL
+1 MKKLTL
-7 TLLAMLALSATML
+7 TLVAVLALSATML

-28 FDPNVRRGKLEN
+28 FDQNVRRGKLEN

-63 VGSILEEDNQ
+63 VGSILEEDDQ

-86 GTKNFPGK
+86 GTKNYPGK

-127 PTTNMNLVDS
+127 PTTNPGLVDS
-137 CILILHDWSNFISL
+137 CMLVLHDWSSFISL

-166 MRQGQGA
+166 MRQGQSA
-173 QMRIYEKML
+173 QMRIYQKML

-196 IGTKEVVSG
+196 IGTEEVVSG
-205 FDHEALRAYYHKW
+205 FKHDALRAYYHKW

-224 GIIIVGDIDV
+224 GIIIIGDIDV
-234 NEVENHLKSIFED
+234 NEIESRLKTMFED

-255 ERIRFQ
+255 ERTRFE
-261 VADNAEPIVSICTDP
+261 VADNAEPIVSIATDR
-276 EETTYDVSVFYKHDI
+276 ENTNYNLSVYYKHD
-291 VPFEERGDVQYW
+291 VTPNEEKGDIQYW
-303 IKGYIDQLVATMYNN
+303 LKSYIDNLVSTMYNN
-318 RLEELTQKANPPF
+318 RMEELTQKANPPF
-331 IYGGGYYSTF
+331 IFGYGYYGTF
-341 FISDTKDAWMSAAVA
+341 FVSDTKDAWTTLAYA
-356 KDKDGIDE
+356 KDKEGIDE
-364 ALNAIVAENKRM
+364 AMNAIIAENNRM
-376 QQYGFTASEFE
+376 KQYGFTASEFE

-392 LMKRIENQYD
+392 LMKQIENQYE
-402 ERDKQETG
+402 ERDKQETQ
-410 RIFRPILNH
+410 RYFYPILNH

-446 AINQYAAELIRED
+446 AINAYVPELIRED

-473 VLPTKAE
+473 TLPTKAE
-480 LLAMFNKAKEVE
+480 LLAMFQNANKIE
-492 VEPYVETVSNEPLIA
+492 VEPYKETVSDEPLIA

-515 ESKKHDDTFDA
+515 DSKKQDDTFDA

-531 KNGVT
+531 KNGVK

-542 TFKDDEVL
+542 KYKDDEIL
-550 MNAYSFGGYSVMDQ
+550 MSAYSFGGYSVMDQ

-571 EINSLATLGGVG
+571 QINELATLGGVG

-597 KASVHPQI
+597 NVRVNPSI
-605 GSLTE
+605 GNLTE
-610 GMSGN
+610 GISGN
-615 CSARDLE
+615 CSVKDLE
-622 TMLQLTYLYFTSPRS
+622 TMLQLTYLYFNNPRS

-648 TKAMVANAES
+648 TKSMLANYESNPDVAFS
-658 DPNTA
+658 
-663 FRDNLMFAM
+663 DNLIFAL

-698 YTDRFKDAN
+698 YADRFKDAN

-719 ETFEPLVEQYIGSLK
+719 ETFEPMIEQYIGALK
-734 TKKNDETWTANVPAI
+734 TKKNDETWTANVPSF
-749 TDKDVNSHYTKA
+749 TDKDVHSHYTKA
-761 MENPMVTCY
+761 MENPKVTCY
-770 MVYNGEMEYTMENQM
+770 IVYNGDMENNRKNQLT
-785 KMQVLSDVM
+785 MQALSDVM

-818 TLRPKETFMFLIA
+818 ILRPKESFMFLIG
-831 FQTNKEMYEKLM
+831 FNTNKEMYEKLM
-843 GIAVAELQNVANQ
+843 GIAVAELQNVANN

-878 ESNRYWMNCIQTQYR
+878 ESNRYWMNCIQTLDR
-893 DGYNPMANYEQ
+893 DGYNPMANYTD
-904 IVNGITADDVAN
+904 IINSITADDVAN

-931 IPPRINEIPLLNH
+931 IPE

>member
-1 MKRLTL
+1 MKKLTL
-7 TLLAMLALSATML
+7 TLVAMLALSATMF

-28 FDPNVRRGKLEN
+28 FDQNVRRGKLEN

-63 VGSILEEDNQ
+63 VGSILENDDQ

-94 ALLNYME
+94 ELLNYME

-127 PTTNMNLVDS
+127 PTTNPSLIDS
-137 CILILHDWSNFISL
+137 CILILHDWSSFISL

-173 QMRIYEKML
+173 QMRMYEKML

-196 IGTKEVVSG
+196 IGTEEIVAN
-205 FDHEALRAYYHKW
+205 FPHDALRAYYHKW

-224 GIIIVGDIDV
+224 GIIIIGDVDV
-234 NEVENHLKSIFED
+234 NEVEGRLKAIFED
-247 IPAPVNPA
+247 IPAPINPA
-255 ERIRFQ
+255 ERTRFE
-261 VADNAEPIVSICTDP
+261 VADNEEPIVSICSDR
-276 EETTYDVSVFYKHDI
+276 EETHYNVSVYYKHDV
-291 VPFEERGDVQYW
+291 VPNEEKGDISYW
-303 IKGYIDQLVATMYNN
+303 IKGFIDNLVSTMYNN

-331 IYGGGYYSTF
+331 IFGYGYYGTF
-341 FISDTKDAWMSAAVA
+341 FVSDTKDAWTTLAYA

-364 ALNAIVAENKRM
+364 ALTALVTESKRM
-376 QQYGFTASEFE
+376 QEYGFTASEFE

-392 LMKRIENQYD
+392 LMKRIQSQYD
-402 ERDKQETG
+402 ERDKQETN
-410 RIFRPILNH
+410 RYFNPILNH

-431 EYMLL
+431 EYMLI

-441 ALPVE
+441 SLPVE
-446 AINQYAAELIRED
+446 AINMYAKEMIRED
-459 NIVITLTAPEKEGE
+459 NIVITLTAPEKADEK
-473 VLPTKAE
+473 LPGKEE
-480 LLAMFNKAKEVE
+480 LLAMFNKAKEAE
-492 VEPYVETVSNEPLIA
+492 VEPYMETVSNEPLIA
-507 TLPVKGAI
+507 TLPPKGAI
-515 ESKKHDDTFDA
+515 ESKKHDLVFDA

-531 KNGVT
+531 KNGVK

-542 TFKDDEVL
+542 TFKDDEIL

-571 EINSLATLGGVG
+571 EINDLATLGGVG

-597 KASVHPQI
+597 KASVHPNI
-605 GSLTE
+605 TSLSE

-615 CSARDLE
+615 CSVNDLE

-637 DEEAFQSYITR
+637 DEEAFRSYITR
-648 TKAMVANAES
+648 TKAMVANMEA

-698 YTDRFKDAN
+698 YADRFKDAN

-734 TKKNDETWTANVPAI
+734 TKKVNETWTDKVPTI
-749 TDKDVNSHYTKA
+749 TDKDVTSHYTKA

-770 MVYNGEMEYTMENQM
+770 MVYNGDMQYTRKNQM
-785 KMQVLSDVM
+785 TMQVLGDVM

-813 VNGNL
+813 VQGNL
-818 TLRPKETFMFLIA
+818 NNRPKETFMFLIG

-843 GIAVAELQNVANQ
+843 GIAIAELQNVANN
-856 GPRAEDLKKVKEF
+856 GPRPEDLKKVKEF
-869 LIKKHSEDL
+869 LVKKHAEDL
-878 ESNRYWMNCIQTQYR
+878 ESNRYWMNCITTQER
-893 DGYNPMANYEQ
+893 DGYNPMADYNKIIE
-904 IVNGITADDVAN
+904 NITSDDVAN

-931 IPPRINEIPLLNH
+931 IPE

>member
-1 MKRLTL
+1 MKKLTL
-7 TLLAMLALSATML
+7 TLIAMLALSATMF

-63 VGSILEEDNQ
+63 VGSILENDDQ

-94 ALLNYME
+94 GLLNYME

-137 CILILHDWSNFISL
+137 CILILHDWSSFISL

-196 IGTKEVVSG
+196 IGTEEVVSG
-205 FDHEALRAYYHKW
+205 FKHDALRAYYHKW

-224 GIIIVGDIDV
+224 GIIIIGDVDV

-247 IPAPVNPA
+247 IPAPINPA
-255 ERIRFQ
+255 ERTRFQ

-276 EETTYDVSVFYKHDI
+276 EETNYNISLYYKHDI

-303 IKGYIDQLVATMYNN
+303 LKGYIDQLVSTMYNN
-318 RLEELTQKANPPF
+318 RMEELTQKANPPF
-331 IYGGGYYSTF
+331 IFGYGYYGTF
-341 FISDTKDAWMSAAVA
+341 FVSDTKDAWTGLAYA

-364 ALNAIVAENKRM
+364 ALTAIVAENKRM

-392 LMKRIENQYD
+392 LMKQIENQYD
-402 ERDKQETG
+402 ERDKQETS
-410 RIFRPILNH
+410 RYFYPILNH
-419 FLTNEPLMGIEN
+419 FLTNEPLLGIEN

-436 SQILP
+436 GQIMP
-441 ALPVE
+441 MLPVE
-446 AINQYAAELIRED
+446 AINQYAKELIRED

-473 VLPTKAE
+473 VLPTKEE
-480 LLAMFNKAKEVE
+480 LLALFNKAKEIE
-492 VEPYVETVSNEPLIA
+492 VEPYKETVSNEPLIA

-526 TVLTL
+526 TILTL
-531 KNGVT
+531 KNGVK

-542 TFKDDEVL
+542 HFKDDEIL
-550 MNAYSFGGYSVMDQ
+550 MSAYSFGGYSVMDQ

-571 EINSLATLGGVG
+571 QLDELAGLGGLG

-597 KASVHPQI
+597 KVHV
-605 GSLTE
+605 
-610 GMSGN
+610 SGN
-615 CSARDLE
+615 VNTFTENVSGSCSVKDLE
-622 TMLQLTYLYFTSPRS
+622 TMMQLIYLSFGTPRS
-637 DEEAFQSYITR
+637 DEEAYQSFITR
-648 TKAMVANAES
+648 TKAMLANIESNPDVAFS
-658 DPNTA
+658 
-663 FRDNLMFAM
+663 DNLIFALF
-672 YDNHPLVKRMKA
+672 DNHPLRKRMKA

-698 YTDRFKDAN
+698 YADRFKDAN

-719 ETFEPLVEQYIGSLK
+719 ETFEPMVEQYIGALK

-749 TDKDVNSHYTKA
+749 TDKDVTSHYTKA
-761 MENPMVTCY
+761 MENPKVTCY
-770 MVYNGEMEYTMENQM
+770 MVYNGDMEFNRKNQLT
-785 KMQVLSDVM
+785 MQVLSDVM

-813 VNGNL
+813 VNASLNN
-818 TLRPKETFMFLIA
+818 RPKESFMFLIG
-831 FQTNKEMYEKLM
+831 FNTNKEMYEKLM
-843 GIAVAELQNVANQ
+843 GIAKAELQNMANQ
-856 GPRAEDLKKVKEF
+856 GPRPEDLKKVKEF
-869 LIKKHSEDL
+869 LIKKHAEDL
-878 ESNRYWMNCIQTQYR
+878 ENNRYWMNCIQTQDS
-893 DGYNPMANYEQ
+893 DGYNPMANYNE
-904 IVNGITADDVAN
+904 IINGISSSDVAN
-916 MAKAVLKGYK
+916 MAKAVLNGYK

-931 IPPRINEIPLLNH
+931 IPE

>member
-1 MKRLTL
+1 MKKLTL
-7 TLLAMLALSATML
+7 TLVAVLALSATMF

-28 FDPNVRRGKLEN
+28 FDQNVRRGKLEN

-63 VGSILEEDNQ
+63 VGSILEEDDQ

-86 GTKNFPGK
+86 GTQNYPGK
-94 ALLNYME
+94 ELLNYME

-137 CILILHDWSNFISL
+137 CILILHDWSSFISL
-151 EGEEIDKERG
+151 ESEEIDKERG

-173 QMRIYEKML
+173 QMRIYQKML

-196 IGTKEVVSG
+196 IGTEEVVSG
-205 FDHEALRAYYHKW
+205 FSHDALRAYYHKW

-224 GIIIVGDIDV
+224 GIIIIGDLDV
-234 NEVENHLKSIFED
+234 NEVESHLKTIFED
-247 IPAPVNPA
+247 IPAPINPA
-255 ERIRFQ
+255 ERTRFQ
-261 VADNAEPIVSICTDP
+261 VADNTEPIVSICTDP
-276 EETTYDVSVFYKHDI
+276 EETNYNISVYYKHDI
-291 VPFEERGDVQYW
+291 VPFEERGDIQYW
-303 IKGYIDQLVATMYNN
+303 LKGYIDDLVSTMYNN
-318 RLEELTQKANPPF
+318 RMEELTQKANPPF
-331 IYGGGYYSTF
+331 IFGYGYYGTF
-341 FISDTKDAWMSAAVA
+341 FVSDTKDAWTGLAYA

-364 ALNAIVAENKRM
+364 ALSAIVAENKRM

-410 RIFRPILNH
+410 RLFYPILSH

-436 SQILP
+436 GQIMP

-446 AINQYAAELIRED
+446 AINQYVPELIRED

-473 VLPTKAE
+473 VLPTKEE
-480 LLAMFNKAKEVE
+480 LLAMFKKANEVE
-492 VEPYVETVSNEPLIA
+492 VEPYKETVSNEPLIA
-507 TLPVKGAI
+507 TLPVKGTI

-531 KNGVT
+531 KNGVK

-542 TFKDDEVL
+542 TFKDDEIL

-564 SDPYTLQ
+564 SDPFTLQ
-571 EINSLATLGGVG
+571 EINTLATLGGVG
-583 NFSAIDLPKVLAGK
+583 NFSAIDLPKILAGK
-597 KASVHPQI
+597 KANVSPNIQ
-605 GSLTE
+605 SFTE

-648 TKAMVANAES
+648 TKAMVANIES

-663 FRDNLMFAM
+663 FRDNLMFAL

-698 YTDRFKDAN
+698 YADRFKDAN

-719 ETFEPLVEQYIGSLK
+719 ETFEPMIEQYIGSLK
-734 TKKNDETWTANVPAI
+734 TKKNDETWTDKVPNL
-749 TDKDVNSHYTKA
+749 TDKDVNCHYTKA
-761 MENPMVTCY
+761 MENPKVTCY
-770 MVYNGEMEYTMENQM
+770 MVYNGDMEFNRKNQM
-785 KMQVLSDVM
+785 VMQALSDVM

-818 TLRPKETFMFLIA
+818 NLRPKETYMFLIG
-831 FQTNKEMYEKLM
+831 FETNKDMYEKLM
-843 GIAVAELQNVANQ
+843 GIAKAELQNVANQ
-856 GPRAEDLKKVKEF
+856 GPRPEDLKKV
-869 LIKKHSEDL
+869 
-878 ESNRYWMNCIQTQYR
+878 
-893 DGYNPMANYEQ
+893 
-904 IVNGITADDVAN
+904 
-916 MAKAVLKGYK
+916 
-926 KEVVQ
+926 
-931 IPPRINEIPLLNH
+931 

>member
-1 MKRLTL
+1 
-7 TLLAMLALSATML
+7 ML
-20 AQQAMPVP
+20 AQQTMPVP
-28 FDPNVRRGKLEN
+28 FDQNVRRGKLEN

-63 VGSILEEDNQ
+63 VGSILEEDDQ

-86 GTKNFPGK
+86 GTQNFPGK

-127 PTTNMNLVDS
+127 PTTNMNLIDS
-137 CILILHDWSNFISL
+137 CILILHDWSSFISL
-151 EGEEIDKERG
+151 ESEEIDKERG

-173 QMRIYEKML
+173 QMRIYQKML

-196 IGTKEVVSG
+196 IGTEEVVSG
-205 FDHEALRAYYHKW
+205 FKHDALRAYYHKW

-224 GIIIVGDIDV
+224 GIIIIGDIDV
-234 NEVENHLKSIFED
+234 NEVENHLKTIFED
-247 IPAPVNPA
+247 IPAPINPA
-255 ERIRFQ
+255 ERTRFQ
-261 VADNAEPIVSICTDP
+261 VADNEEPIVSICTDP
-276 EETTYDVSVFYKHDI
+276 EETNYNISVFYKHDI
-291 VPFEERGDVQYW
+291 VPFEEKDDIQYW
-303 IKGYIDQLVATMYNN
+303 LKGYIDELVATMYNN
-318 RLEELTQKANPPF
+318 RMEELTQKANPPF
-331 IYGGGYYSTF
+331 IFGYGYYGTF
-341 FISDTKDAWMSAAVA
+341 FVSDTKDAWTSLAYA

-410 RIFRPILNH
+410 RYLYPILNH

-441 ALPVE
+441 NLPVE
-446 AINQYAAELIRED
+446 AINQYVPELIRKD

-473 VLPTKAE
+473 VLPTKGE
-480 LLAMFNKAKEVE
+480 LLALFNQANEVE
-492 VEPYVETVSNEPLIA
+492 VEPYKETVSNEPLIA

-526 TVLTL
+526 TILTL
-531 KNGVT
+531 KNGVK

-542 TFKDDEVL
+542 KFKDDEIL
-550 MNAYSFGGYSVMDQ
+550 MTTYSFGGYSAMDQ
-564 SDPYTLQ
+564 SDPFTLQ
-571 EINSLATLGGVG
+571 EINELATIGGLG
-583 NFSAIDLPKVLAGK
+583 NFSAIDLPKILAGK
-597 KASVHPQI
+597 KANVRPDI
-605 GSLTE
+605 SLFTE

-648 TKAMVANAES
+648 TKAMVANIES

-663 FRDNLMFAM
+663 FRDNLLLAL
-672 YDNHPLVKRMKA
+672 YDNHPLVKRMRA

-689 VDYAKALKL
+689 VDYSKALKL
-698 YTDRFKDAN
+698 YADRFKDAN

-719 ETFEPLVEQYIGSLK
+719 ETFEPMIEQYIGSLK
-734 TKKNDETWTANVPAI
+734 TKKNNETWTANAPVI
-749 TDKDVNSHYTKA
+749 TDKNFNSHYTKA
-761 MENPMVTCY
+761 MENPKTTCY
-770 MVYNGEMEYTMENQM
+770 MVYNGDMEFTRKNQLTMQA
-785 KMQVLSDVM
+785 LSDVM

-818 TLRPKETFMFLIA
+818 SNRPKETFMFLIG
-831 FQTNKEMYEKLM
+831 FETNKEMYEKLM
-843 GIAVAELQNVANQ
+843 GIAKAELQNVANN
-856 GPRAEDLKKVKEF
+856 GPRPEDLKKVKEF
-869 LIKKHSEDL
+869 LIKKHAEDM
-878 ESNRYWMNCIQTQYR
+878 ENNRYWMNCIQTMDR
-893 DGYNPMANYEQ
+893 DGYNPMANYVE
-904 IVNGITADDVAN
+904 IINEITGEEVAN
-916 MAKAVLKGYK
+916 MAKAVLKGYL

-931 IPPRINEIPLLNH
+931 IPE

>member
-1 MKRLTL
+1 
-7 TLLAMLALSATML
+7 
-20 AQQAMPVP
+20 
-28 FDPNVRRGKLEN
+28 
-40 GLTYYIRH
+40 
-48 NEKPA
+48 
-53 QRANFYIAQK
+53 
-63 VGSILEEDNQ
+63 
-73 QGLAHFLE
+73 
-81 HMAFN
+81 
-86 GTKNFPGK
+86 
-94 ALLNYME
+94 
-101 HNGVKFG
+101 
-108 ENVNAWTS
+108 
-116 IEQTVYMLTNV
+116 
-127 PTTNMNLVDS
+127 
-137 CILILHDWSNFISL
+137 
-151 EGEEIDKERG
+151 
-161 VILEE
+161 
-166 MRQGQGA
+166 
-173 QMRIYEKML
+173 
-182 PEIYPNSPYGHRLP
+182 
-196 IGTKEVVSG
+196 
-205 FDHEALRAYYHKW
+205 
-218 YRPDLQ
+218 
-224 GIIIVGDIDV
+224 
-234 NEVENHLKSIFED
+234 
-247 IPAPVNPA
+247 
-255 ERIRFQ
+255 
-261 VADNAEPIVSICTDP
+261 
-276 EETTYDVSVFYKHDI
+276 
-291 VPFEERGDVQYW
+291 
-303 IKGYIDQLVATMYNN
+303 
-318 RLEELTQKANPPF
+318 
-331 IYGGGYYSTF
+331 
-341 FISDTKDAWMSAAVA
+341 
-356 KDKDGIDE
+356 
-364 ALNAIVAENKRM
+364 
-376 QQYGFTASEFE
+376 
-387 RAKAD
+387 
-392 LMKRIENQYD
+392 MKRIENQYD

-515 ESKKHDDTFDA
+515 ETKKHDDTFDA

-698 YTDRFKDAN
+698 YADRFKDAN

-931 IPPRINEIPLLNH
+931 IPE

>member
-1 MKRLTL
+1 MKKLTL
-7 TLLAMLALSATML
+7 TLIATLVLSATML
-20 AQQAMPVP
+20 AQQAMP

-63 VGSILEEDNQ
+63 VGSILEEDDQ

-86 GTKNFPGK
+86 GTVNFPGK

-137 CILILHDWSNFISL
+137 CILILHDWSSFIAL
-151 EGEEIDKERG
+151 ESEEIDKERG

-173 QMRIYEKML
+173 QMRIYQKML

-196 IGTKEVVSG
+196 IGTEEVVSG
-205 FDHEALRAYYHKW
+205 FAHDALRAYYHKW

-224 GIIIVGDIDV
+224 GIIIIGDVDV
-234 NEVENHLKSIFED
+234 NEVENHLKTIFED
-247 IPAPVNPA
+247 IPAPIDPA
-255 ERIRFQ
+255 ERTRFE
-261 VADNAEPIVSICTDP
+261 VADNAEPIVSICTDR
-276 EETTYDVSVFYKHDI
+276 EETNYNLSVYYKHDV
-291 VPFEERGDVQYW
+291 VPNEAKSDISYW
-303 IKGYIDQLVATMYNN
+303 LKGYIDDLVATMYNN
-318 RLEELTQKANPPF
+318 RMEELTQKANPPF
-331 IYGGGYYSTF
+331 IFGYGYYGTF
-341 FISDTKDAWMSAAVA
+341 FISDTKDAWSTFAYA

-364 ALNAIVAENKRM
+364 AMNAIIAENKRM

-392 LMKRIENQYD
+392 LQKRIENQYD

-410 RIFRPILNH
+410 RLFYPILYH

-436 SQILP
+436 GQILP
-441 ALPVE
+441 NLPVD
-446 AINQYAAELIRED
+446 AINAYAKELIRED

-480 LLAMFNKAKEVE
+480 LLAMFQKATEVE
-492 VEPYVETVSNEPLIA
+492 VTPYEETVSNEPLIA
-507 TLPVKGAI
+507 TLPVKGTI
-515 ESKKHDDTFDA
+515 VSKKHDDTFDA
-526 TVLTL
+526 TILTL
-531 KNGVT
+531 KNGAK

-550 MNAYSFGGYSVMDQ
+550 MSVYSFGGYSAMDQ

-571 EINSLATLGGVG
+571 EINSLANLGGVG

-597 KASVHPQI
+597 KASVNPFI
-605 GSLTE
+605 GNIME
-610 GMSGN
+610 GMNGN

-648 TKAMVANAES
+648 TKSMLANIES
-658 DPNTA
+658 NPDIA
-663 FRDNLMFAM
+663 FRDNLMFAL

-689 VDYAKALKL
+689 VDYAKAMKL
-698 YTDRFKDAN
+698 YADRFKDAN
-707 NFVFTFVGNIDP
+707 NFIFTFVGNINP

-734 TKKNDETWTANVPAI
+734 TKKNDETWTTNMPLI
-749 TDKDVNSHYTKA
+749 TDKDVTSHYTKA
-761 MENPMVTCY
+761 MENPKVTCY
-770 MVYNGEMEYTMENQM
+770 IVFNGDMKFSRKDQLTMQA
-785 KMQVLSDVM
+785 LSDVM

-813 VNGNL
+813 VNANL
-818 TLRPKETFMFLIA
+818 SLLPKESFMFLIG
-831 FQTNKEMYEKLM
+831 FNTNKDMYEKLI
-843 GIAVAELQNVANQ
+843 GIAIAELQNVANE
-856 GPRAEDLKKVKEF
+856 GPRPEDLKKVKEF
-869 LIKKHSEDL
+869 LVKKHAEDL
-878 ESNRYWMNCIQTQYR
+878 ENNRYWMNSIMTKEQY
-893 DGYNPMANYEQ
+893 GYNPMQDYND
-904 IVNGITADDVAN
+904 IINSITAEDVAN

-931 IPPRINEIPLLNH
+931 IPE

>member
-7 TLLAMLALSATML
+7 TLLATLALSATMF

-63 VGSILEEDNQ
+63 VGSILEEEDQ
-73 QGLAHFLE
+73 RGLAHFLE

-86 GTKNFPGK
+86 GTANFPGK
-94 ALLNYME
+94 SLLNYME

-108 ENVNAWTS
+108 ENVNAYTS

-127 PTTNMNLVDS
+127 PTTNMDLVDS
-137 CILILHDWSNFISL
+137 CILILHDWSSFISL

-161 VILEE
+161 VIMEE
-166 MRQGQGA
+166 KRTRNDA
-173 QMRIYEKML
+173 QQRMWEKML
-182 PEIYPNSPYGHRLP
+182 PDIYPNSPYGHRMP
-196 IGTKEVVSG
+196 IGTDEVIMG

-224 GIIIVGDIDV
+224 GIIIIGDIDV
-234 NEVENHLKSIFED
+234 NEVENHLKAIFED
-247 IPAPVNPA
+247 IPAPINPT
-255 ERIRFQ
+255 ERTRFE
-261 VADNAEPIVSICTDP
+261 VADNTEPIVSICTDR
-276 EETTYDVSVFYKHDI
+276 EETNYGVSVYYKHDI
-291 VPFEERGDVQYW
+291 VPFEERNDIQYW
-303 IKGYIDQLVATMYNN
+303 LKGYIDQLVAMMYNN
-318 RLEELTQKANPPF
+318 RMEELTQKANPPF
-331 IYGGGYYSTF
+331 IFGYGYYGTF
-341 FISDTKDAWMSAAVA
+341 FVSDTKDAWTSMAYA

-364 ALNAIVAENKRM
+364 ALTALVTENKRM

-392 LMKRIENQYD
+392 LMKHIENQYD
-402 ERDKQETG
+402 ERDKQETA
-410 RIFRPILNH
+410 RLFNPILAH

-441 ALPVE
+441 NLPVE
-446 AINQYAAELIRED
+446 AINQYVPELIRED

-473 VLPTKAE
+473 KLPSKAE
-480 LLAMFNKAKEVE
+480 LIEMLNKAKEIE

-507 TLPVKGAI
+507 TLPVKGSI
-515 ESKKHDDTFDA
+515 ESKKHDDIFDA

-531 KNGVT
+531 KNGVK

-542 TFKDDEVL
+542 TFKDDEIL
-550 MNAYSFGGYSVMDQ
+550 MSAYSFGGYSVMDQ

-571 EINSLATLGGVG
+571 EINALATLGGVG

-597 KASVHPQI
+597 RASVYPSI
-605 GSLTE
+605 GMMTE

-648 TKAMVANAES
+648 SKAMVANAES
-658 DPNTA
+658 NPMTA

-672 YDNHPLVKRMKA
+672 YDNHPLITRMKA
-684 EDYDK
+684 DDYDK
-689 VDYAKALKL
+689 VDYAKAMKL
-698 YTDRFKDAN
+698 YADRFKDAN

-719 ETFEPLVEQYIGSLK
+719 ETFEPMIEQYIGALK
-734 TKKNDETWTANVPAI
+734 TKKNNETWTANVPTL
-749 TDKDVNSHYTKA
+749 TDKDVTSHYTKA

-770 MVYNGEMEYTMENQM
+770 TIFNGDMEYTRKNQLTL
-785 KMQVLSDVM
+785 QALNDVM

-813 VNGNL
+813 VQGDL
-818 TLRPKETFMFLIA
+818 SLRPKQTFMFLIR

-843 GIAVAELQNVANQ
+843 GIAIAELQNVANQ
-856 GPRAEDLKKVKEF
+856 GPRPEDLKKVKEF
-869 LIKKHSEDL
+869 LVKKHSEDL
-878 ESNRYWMNCIQTQYR
+878 EKNFYWLNCIQTQER
-893 DGYNPMANYEQ
+893 DGYNPMQDYND
-904 IVNGITADDVAN
+904 IINSITADDVAN
-916 MAKAVLKGYK
+916 MAKAILKGYK

-931 IPPRINEIPLLNH
+931 IPE

>member
-7 TLLAMLALSATML
+7 TLIAMLALSAAMF
-20 AQQAMPVP
+20 AQQAMPTP

-63 VGSILEEDNQ
+63 VGSILEEDDQ

-86 GTKNFPGK
+86 GTVNFPGK

-127 PTTNMNLVDS
+127 PTNNMGLVDS
-137 CILILHDWSNFISL
+137 CILILHDWSSFIAL

-173 QMRIYEKML
+173 QMRIYQKML

-196 IGTKEVVSG
+196 IGTEEVVAN

-224 GIIIVGDIDV
+224 GIIIIGDIDV
-234 NEVENHLKSIFED
+234 NVVESHLKSIFED
-247 IPAPVNPA
+247 IPAPIDPA
-255 ERIRFQ
+255 ERTRFE
-261 VADNAEPIVSICTDP
+261 VADNAEPIVSICTDR
-276 EETTYDVSVFYKHDI
+276 EETHYSLSVYFKHD
-291 VPFEERGDVQYW
+291 VMPNEAKGDISYW
-303 IKGYIDQLVATMYNN
+303 MKGYIDQLVATMYNN
-318 RLEELTQKANPPF
+318 RMEELTQKANPPF
-331 IYGGGYYSTF
+331 IFGYGYYGTF
-341 FISDTKDAWMSAAVA
+341 FISDTKDAWTSLAYA

-364 ALNAIVAENKRM
+364 AMNAIVAENKRM

-392 LMKRIENQYD
+392 LQKRIENQYD
-402 ERDKQETG
+402 ERDKQETN
-410 RIFRPILNH
+410 RYFYPILNH

-441 ALPVE
+441 SLPVE
-446 AINQYAAELIRED
+446 AINAYAKELIRED

-473 VLPTKAE
+473 VLPTKEE
-480 LLAMFNKAKEVE
+480 LLAMFEAANKVE
-492 VEPYVETVSNEPLIA
+492 VTPYVETVSDEPLIA
-507 TLPVKGAI
+507 VLPVKGAI
-515 ESKKHDDTFDA
+515 ESKEVDETFE
-526 TVLTL
+526 TVVLTL
-531 KNGVT
+531 KNGVK

-542 TFKDDEVL
+542 NFKDDEVV
-550 MNAYSFGGYSVMDQ
+550 MSVYSFGGYSAMDQ

-571 EINSLATLGGVG
+571 EINSLVTLGGVG

-597 KASVHPQI
+597 KASVHPYI
-605 GSLTE
+605 SNITE

-637 DEEAFQSYITR
+637 DDEAFQSYITR
-648 TKAMVANAES
+648 TKSMVANIES

-663 FRDNLMFAM
+663 FRDNLMFAL

-689 VDYAKALKL
+689 VDYDKAMKL
-698 YTDRFKDAN
+698 YADRFKDAN
-707 NFVFTFVGNIDP
+707 NFVFTFVGNINP
-719 ETFEPLVEQYIGSLK
+719 ETFEPMVELYLGSLK
-734 TKKNDETWTANVPAI
+734 TKKNNETWTTNVPLI
-749 TDKDVNSHYTKA
+749 TDKDVTSHYTKA
-761 MENPMVTCY
+761 MENPKVTCY
-770 MVYNGEMEYTMENQM
+770 IIYNGDM
-785 KMQVLSDVM
+785 KFDRKSQLTLQLLNDVM

-813 VNGNL
+813 VNANL
-818 TLRPKETFMFLIA
+818 SQCPKESFMFLIG
-831 FQTNKEMYEKLM
+831 FETNKEMYEKLI
-843 GIAVAELQNVANQ
+843 GIAKAELQNVANN
-856 GPRAEDLKKVKEF
+856 GPRPEDLKKVKEF
-869 LIKKHSEDL
+869 LVKKHAEDL
-878 ESNRYWMNCIQTQYR
+878 ESNRYWMSSIVTKEQY
-893 DGYNPMANYEQ
+893 GYNPMQDYNN
-904 IVNGITADDVAN
+904 IINGITSEDVAN
-916 MAKAVLKGYK
+916 MAKAVLNGYK

-931 IPPRINEIPLLNH
+931 IPE

>member
-63 VGSILEEDNQ
+63 VGSILEEDDQ

-205 FDHEALRAYYHKW
+205 FDHKALRAYYHKW

-303 IKGYIDQLVATMYNN
+303 IKGYIDQLVATMYND

-698 YTDRFKDAN
+698 YADRFKDAN
-707 NFVFTFVGNIDP
+707 NFVFTFVGNINP

-749 TDKDVNSHYTKA
+749 TDKDVNSHYTKS

-770 MVYNGEMEYTMENQM
+770 MVYNGEMAYTMENQM

-831 FQTNKEMYEKLM
+831 FQTNKEMYEKLI

-856 GPRAEDLKKVKEF
+856 GPRPEDLKKVKEF

-904 IVNGITADDVAN
+904 IVNGITSDDVAN

-931 IPPRINEIPLLNH
+931 IPE

>member
-1 MKRLTL
+1 
-7 TLLAMLALSATML
+7 MLALSVTMI

-28 FDPNVRRGKLEN
+28 FDQNVRRGKLEN

-63 VGSILEEDNQ
+63 VGSILEEDDQ

-86 GTKNFPGK
+86 GTKNYPGK
-94 ALLNYME
+94 ELLNYME

-137 CILILHDWSNFISL
+137 CILILHDWSSFISL
-151 EGEEIDKERG
+151 ESEEIDKERG

-173 QMRIYEKML
+173 QMRIYQKML

-196 IGTKEVVSG
+196 IGTEEVVSG
-205 FDHEALRAYYHKW
+205 FKHDALRAYYHKW

-224 GIIIVGDIDV
+224 GIIIIGDVDV

-247 IPAPVNPA
+247 IPAPINPA
-255 ERIRFQ
+255 ERTRFQ
-261 VADNAEPIVSICTDP
+261 VADNEKPIVSICTDP
-276 EETTYDVSVFYKHDI
+276 EETNYNISVYYKHDI
-291 VPFEERGDVQYW
+291 VPFEERNDIQYW
-303 IKGYIDQLVATMYNN
+303 LKGYIDELVATMYNN
-318 RLEELTQKANPPF
+318 RMEELTQKANPPF
-331 IYGGGYYSTF
+331 IFGYGYYGTF
-341 FISDTKDAWMSAAVA
+341 FVSDTKDAWTGLAYA

-364 ALNAIVAENKRM
+364 ALSAIVAENKRM

-410 RIFRPILNH
+410 RLFYPILNH

-436 SQILP
+436 GQIMP

-446 AINQYAAELIRED
+446 AINQYAPELIRED

-473 VLPTKAE
+473 VLPTKEE
-480 LLAMFNKAKEVE
+480 LLAMYEKANKVE
-492 VEPYVETVSNEPLIA
+492 VEPYKETVSNEPLIA

-515 ESKKHDDTFDA
+515 ESRKHDDTFDA

-531 KNGVT
+531 KNGVK

-542 TFKDDEVL
+542 TFKDDEIL

-564 SDPYTLQ
+564 NDPYTLQ
-571 EINSLATLGGVG
+571 ELIEVVTLGGVG
-583 NFSAIDLPKVLAGK
+583 NFSAIDLPKILAGK
-597 KASVHPQI
+597 KASVYPNI
-605 GSLTE
+605 GNFTE

-637 DEEAFQSYITR
+637 DEEAYQSYLTR
-648 TKAMVANAES
+648 TKAMLANIESNPDVAFS
-658 DPNTA
+658 
-663 FRDNLMFAM
+663 DNLMFVL
-672 YDNHPLVKRMKA
+672 YDNHPLRKRMKA

-689 VDYAKALKL
+689 IDYTKALKL
-698 YTDRFKDAN
+698 YADRFKDAN

-719 ETFEPLVEQYIGSLK
+719 ETFEPMIEQYIGSLK
-734 TKKNDETWTANVPAI
+734 TKKNDETWTDNVPVI
-749 TDKDVNSHYTKA
+749 TDKDVTSHYTKA
-761 MENPMVTCY
+761 MENPKVTCY
-770 MVYNGEMEYTMENQM
+770 LLYSGDMEYNRKNQLT
-785 KMQVLSDVM
+785 MQVLSDIM

-801 IREDEGGTYGVG
+801 IREDEGGTYGVS
-813 VNGNL
+813 VNGGLN
-818 TLRPKETFMFLIA
+818 LRPKETFA
-831 FQTNKEMYEKLM
+831 FGIYFNTNKEMYEKLL
-843 GIAVAELQNVANQ
+843 GIAIAELQNVANQ
-856 GPRAEDLKKVKEF
+856 GPRPEDLKKVKEF
-869 LIKKHSEDL
+869 LVKKHSEDM
-878 ESNRYWMNCIQTQYR
+878 ENNRYWMNCIQTQEC
-893 DGYNPMANYEQ
+893 DGYNPMQNYTD
-904 IVNGITADDVAN
+904 IINGITGDDVAN
-916 MAKAVLKGYK
+916 MAKAVLRGYK

-931 IPPRINEIPLLNH
+931 IPE

>member
-1 MKRLTL
+1 MKKLTL
-7 TLLAMLALSATML
+7 TLIAMLALSATMF

-63 VGSILEEDNQ
+63 VGSILENDDQ

-94 ALLNYME
+94 GLLNYME

-137 CILILHDWSNFISL
+137 CILILHDWSSFISL

-196 IGTKEVVSG
+196 IGTEEVVSG
-205 FDHEALRAYYHKW
+205 FKHDALRAYYHKW

-224 GIIIVGDIDV
+224 GIIIIGDVDV

-247 IPAPVNPA
+247 IPAPINPA
-255 ERIRFQ
+255 ERTRFQ

-276 EETTYDVSVFYKHDI
+276 EETNYNISLYYKHDI

-303 IKGYIDQLVATMYNN
+303 LKGYIDQLVSTMYNN
-318 RLEELTQKANPPF
+318 RMEELTQKANPPF
-331 IYGGGYYSTF
+331 IFGYGYYGTF
-341 FISDTKDAWMSAAVA
+341 FVSDTKDAWTGLAYA

-364 ALNAIVAENKRM
+364 ALTAIVAENKRM

-392 LMKRIENQYD
+392 LMKQIENQYD
-402 ERDKQETG
+402 ERDKQETS
-410 RIFRPILNH
+410 RYFYPILNH
-419 FLTNEPLMGIEN
+419 FLTNEPLLGIEN

-436 SQILP
+436 GQIMP
-441 ALPVE
+441 MLPVE
-446 AINQYAAELIRED
+446 AINQYAKELIRED

-473 VLPTKAE
+473 VLPTKEE
-480 LLAMFNKAKEVE
+480 LLALFNKAKEIE
-492 VEPYVETVSNEPLIA
+492 VEPYKETVSNEPLIA

-526 TVLTL
+526 TILTL
-531 KNGVT
+531 KNGVK

-542 TFKDDEVL
+542 HFKDDEIL
-550 MNAYSFGGYSVMDQ
+550 MSAYSFGGYSVMDQ

-571 EINSLATLGGVG
+571 QLNELAGLGGLG

-597 KASVHPQI
+597 KVHV
-605 GSLTE
+605 
-610 GMSGN
+610 SGN
-615 CSARDLE
+615 VNTFTENVSGSCSVKDLE
-622 TMLQLTYLYFTSPRS
+622 TMMQLIYLSFGTPRS
-637 DEEAFQSYITR
+637 DEEAYQSFITR
-648 TKAMVANAES
+648 TKAMLANIESNPDVAFS
-658 DPNTA
+658 
-663 FRDNLMFAM
+663 DNLIFALF
-672 YDNHPLVKRMKA
+672 DNHPLRKRMKA

-698 YTDRFKDAN
+698 YADRFKDAN

-719 ETFEPLVEQYIGSLK
+719 ETFEPLVEQYIGALK

-749 TDKDVNSHYTKA
+749 TDKDVTSHYTKA
-761 MENPMVTCY
+761 MENPKVTCY
-770 MVYNGEMEYTMENQM
+770 MVYNGDMEFNRKNQLT
-785 KMQVLSDVM
+785 MQVLSDVM

-818 TLRPKETFMFLIA
+818 NNRPKESFMFLIG
-831 FQTNKEMYEKLM
+831 FNTNKEMYEKLM
-843 GIAVAELQNVANQ
+843 GIAKAELQNMANQ
-856 GPRAEDLKKVKEF
+856 GPRPEDLKKVKEF
-869 LIKKHSEDL
+869 LIKKHAEDL
-878 ESNRYWMNCIQTQYR
+878 ESNRYWMNCIQTQDS
-893 DGYNPMANYEQ
+893 DGYNPMANYNE
-904 IVNGITADDVAN
+904 IINGISSSDVAN
-916 MAKAVLKGYK
+916 MAKAVLNGYK

-931 IPPRINEIPLLNH
+931 IPE

>member
-1 MKRLTL
+1 MKKLTL
-7 TLLAMLALSATML
+7 TLIATLALSATML

-63 VGSILEEDNQ
+63 VGSILEEENQ
-73 QGLAHFLE
+73 RGLAHFLE

-86 GTKNFPGK
+86 GLEHFPKK
-94 ALLNYME
+94 AMLDYME
-101 HNGVKFG
+101 RNGVKFG
-108 ENVNAWTS
+108 TNVNAWTS
-116 IEQTVYMLTNV
+116 FEQTVYMLNNV
-127 PTTNMNLVDS
+127 PTTNPGLVDS
-137 CILILHDWSNFISL
+137 CLLVLHDWSSFISL
-151 EGEEIDKERG
+151 EDDEIENERG

-166 MRQGQGA
+166 MRQGLDA
-173 QMRIYEKML
+173 QMRIYGKIL
-182 PEIYPNSPYGHRLP
+182 PEIYPNSPYGVP
-196 IGTKEVVSG
+196 MPIIGTEEVVAN
-205 FDHEALRAYYHKW
+205 FDHQFLRAYYNKW

-224 GIIIVGDIDV
+224 GIIIIGDIDV
-234 NEVENHLKSIFED
+234 NQIESRLKEMFAD
-247 IPAPVNPA
+247 IPAPLDPA
-255 ERIRFQ
+255 ERVYFP
-261 VADNAEPIVSICTDP
+261 VADNAEPIVSVASDV
-276 EETTYDVSVFYKHDI
+276 EETSYDIMVSYKHDI

-303 IKGYIDQLVATMYNN
+303 IKGYIDELVSTMYNN
-318 RLEELTQKANPPF
+318 RLRELTQKANPPF
-331 IYGGGYYSTF
+331 IYGYGYYGTF
-341 FISDTKDAWMSAAVA
+341 FISDTKDAWTSYAVA

-402 ERDKQETG
+402 ERDKQETD
-410 RIFRPILNH
+410 RYFRPILSH

-431 EYMLL
+431 EYRLL

-446 AINQYAAELIRED
+446 AINAYTKELIRED
-459 NIVITLTAPEKEGE
+459 NIVITLTGPEKEGE
-473 VLPTKAE
+473 VLPTKE
-480 LLAMFNKAKEVE
+480 EVLAMFQKSNKQEVE
-492 VEPYVETVSNEPLIA
+492 AYKETVSNEPLIA

-515 ESKKHDDTFDA
+515 ASKKHDDTFDA

-531 KNGVT
+531 KNGVK

-542 TFKDDEVL
+542 TFKDDEIL
-550 MNAYSFGGYSVMDQ
+550 MSAYSFGGYSVMDQ

-597 KASVHPQI
+597 KASVNPFI
-605 GSLTE
+605 SNITE

-622 TMLQLTYLYFTSPRS
+622 TMLQLTYLYFNSPRS

-648 TKAMVANAES
+648 TKSMIANIES

-663 FRDNLMFAM
+663 FRDNLMFAL

-698 YTDRFKDAN
+698 YADRFKDAN

-719 ETFEPLVEQYIGSLK
+719 ETFEPMIEQYIGALK
-734 TKKNDETWTANVPAI
+734 TKKNNETWTNKIPTI
-749 TDKDVNSHYTKA
+749 TDKDVNCHYTKA
-761 MENPMVTCY
+761 MENPKVTCY
-770 MVYNGEMEYTMENQM
+770 IIYNGDMLFDRKNQLA
-785 KMQVLSDVM
+785 MQALNDVM
-794 DIVYTEK
+794 NIVYTEK

-813 VNGNL
+813 VNGSL
-818 TLRPKETFMFLIA
+818 ILRPKESFMFLIG
-831 FQTNKEMYEKLM
+831 FETNKDMYEKLM
-843 GIAVAELQNVANQ
+843 GIAMAELQNVANN
-856 GPRAEDLKKVKEF
+856 GPRSEDLKKVKEF
-869 LIKKHSEDL
+869 LIKKHAEDL
-878 ESNRYWMNCIQTQYR
+878 ENNRYWLNSIVTKEQY
-893 DGYNPMANYEQ
+893 GYNPMENYNEL
-904 IVNGITADDVAN
+904 INDITSEDVTN
-916 MAKAVLKGYK
+916 MAKAVLKGFK
-926 KEVVQ
+926 KEIVQ
-931 IPPRINEIPLLNH
+931 IPE